1 MEGKSYFLKKKGGV
15 ILLALLASLSGV
27 IGIVFQQNA
36 YSLPNS
42 EAQTSQMEKVITI
55 EENGDV
61 RFQENLNRYFS
72 TQVFFQDIYY
82 TSDHEDVPKNVSTP
96 AFDTT
101 RFATS
106 IYDTSDT
113 LMIASEGVAVANNY
127 QGNNLILGYS
137 WDPNSRDEFNNPI
150 ETIDD
155 DESVAWFHYNEGTW
169 GDIRIENDY
178 RINGVAL
185 KYADTAEFFWVI
197 AATDNMQTENIDV
210 KVVLPG
216 INLDVELVDAY
227 INGSSLASI
236 HHIGVNE
243 SGQTYVHIK
252 ADRLYPDEYITTRI
266 NFPADRLVIDT
277 IQDNLYGNDVSD
289 YSIANGK
296 PHLDNVATYEA
307 ERAAIRQT
315 YQLAD
320 ILSISILVIVIAF
333 SIWKIR
339 DIYLK
344 YDKEHP
350 TDFYG
355 EYYREL
361 PAQYGPAIMG
371 YLYRFKEVA
380 KDDVT
385 ATLMDL
391 IRRKFIVLDAG
402 TESLTEA
409 KVNYVMK
416 LNKEADQT
424 QLLAHEKQLIQWFF
438 GLVAGGDTLSLNQL
452 EAFTKKENQAIRYM
466 NENQSFNRAVVS
478 AAQSESFFD
487 NVKEPAQK
495 NGAILGLT
503 VLLGIGFIFT
513 RYLLVLGSYTGI
525 VGGILFG
532 LSIIIGA
539 YLNSIERRSKKGNE
553 DYVRWRAFEKFL
565 KEFTNIKDYPMP
577 GLTIWEHYMVYA
589 TAFGIADLVEKQIR
603 FKYQQLNQTNELN
616 QSSTFRYPGFYLY
629 SNRMMSRS
637 FVSAQ
642 QTISKAQAQRNNSSG
657 RGGGGFG
664 GGGGFRG
671 GGGSGVRIR

>member
-1 MEGKSYFLKKKGGV
+1 MDGKSYFKKKRGNVVFLSLLAALSGV
-15 ILLALLASLSGV
+15 ILLAL
-27 IGIVFQQNA
+27 QQNA
-36 YSLPNS
+36 YDLAD
-42 EAQTSQMEKVITI
+42 AQTSSMEKVITI
-55 EENGDV
+55 ADNGDV
-61 RFQENLNRYFS
+61 RFQENLNRFFS
-72 TQVFFQDIYY
+72 TRVFFQDIYF
-82 TSDHEDVPKNVSTP
+82 TSDHEDVPKNISTP
-96 AFDTT
+96 AFDSS
-101 RFATS
+101 RFATR
-106 IYDTSDT
+106 IYDTNET
-113 LMIASEGVAVANNY
+113 LMISSNGLYATDTYEEYDLS
-127 QGNNLILGYS
+127 LGYS
-137 WDPNSRDEFNNPI
+137 WDVNSVDEFNEPI
-150 ETIDD
+150 ETIDS
-155 DESVAWFHYNEGTW
+155 ESVAWFHYHEGTW
-169 GDIRIENDY
+169 GNIRIENDY
-178 RINGVAL
+178 WINGVAL
-185 KYADTAEFFWVI
+185 KYEDTSEFFWVV
-197 AATDNMQTENIDV
+197 AATDGMLTENIDV

-216 INLDVELVDAY
+216 INLNVDLVDAY

-252 ADRLYPDEYITTRI
+252 ADRLYPNEYITVRI
-266 NFPADRLVIDT
+266 NFPTDRLVINAT
-277 IQDNLYGNDVSD
+277 QDNLYGNDVSD
-289 YSIANGK
+289 YAIANGK
-296 PHLDNVATYEA
+296 AHLENVATYEA
-307 ERAAIRQT
+307 DRVAFRQT
-315 YQLAD
+315 YQMVD
-320 ILSISILVIVIAF
+320 ILGIAILVIVLAF
-333 SIWKIR
+333 SAWKIR

-391 IRRKFIVLDAG
+391 IRRKFILLDAG
-402 TESLTEA
+402 TESLTEE

-416 LNKEADQT
+416 LNKEQDQSK
-424 QLLAHEKQLIQWFF
+424 LLAHEKQLIQWFF
-438 GLVAGGDTLSLNQL
+438 GLVAGGDTLTLNQL
-452 EAFTKKENQAIRYM
+452 DSFTKKENQAIRYM

-503 VLLGIGFIFT
+503 VLLGIGFTVT
-513 RYLLVLGSYTGI
+513 RYVLVLGTFTGI

-532 LSIIIGA
+532 LSIMIGS

-577 GLTIWEHYMVYA
+577 GMTIWEHYMVYA

-616 QSSTFRYPGFYLY
+616 KSSTFRYPGFYLN
-629 SNRMMSRS
+629 SNRMMARS

-642 QTISKAQAQRNNSSG
+642 RTISQAQAQRNNSSG

-671 GGGSGVRIR
+671 GGGSGVRTR

>member
-1 MEGKSYFLKKKGGV
+1 MDGKSYFKKKRGNVVFLSLLAALSGV
-15 ILLALLASLSGV
+15 ILLAL
-27 IGIVFQQNA
+27 QQNA
-36 YSLPNS
+36 YDLAD
-42 EAQTSQMEKVITI
+42 AQTSSMEKVITI
-55 EENGDV
+55 ADNGDV

-72 TQVFFQDIYY
+72 TRVFFQDIYF
-82 TSDHEDVPKNVSTP
+82 TSDHEDVPKNISTP
-96 AFDTT
+96 AFDSS
-101 RFATS
+101 RFATR
-106 IYDTSDT
+106 IYDTNET
-113 LMIASEGVAVANNY
+113 LMISSNGLYATDTYEEYDLS
-127 QGNNLILGYS
+127 LGYS
-137 WDPNSRDEFNNPI
+137 WDVNSVDEFNEPI
-150 ETIDD
+150 ETIDP
-155 DESVAWFHYNEGTW
+155 ESVAWFHYHEGTW
-169 GDIRIENDY
+169 GNIRIENDY
-178 RINGVAL
+178 WINGVAL
-185 KYADTAEFFWVI
+185 KYEDTSEFFWVV
-197 AATDNMQTENIDV
+197 AATDGMLTENIDV

-216 INLDVELVDAY
+216 INLNVDLVDAY

-252 ADRLYPDEYITTRI
+252 ADRLYPNEYITVRI
-266 NFPADRLVIDT
+266 NFPTDRLVINAT
-277 IQDNLYGNDVSD
+277 QDNLYGNDVSD
-289 YSIANGK
+289 YAIANGK
-296 PHLDNVATYEA
+296 AHLENVATYEA
-307 ERAAIRQT
+307 DRVAFRQT
-315 YQLAD
+315 YQMVD
-320 ILSISILVIVIAF
+320 ILGIAILVIVLAF
-333 SIWKIR
+333 SAWKIR

-391 IRRKFIVLDAG
+391 IRRKFILLDAG
-402 TESLTEA
+402 TESLTEE

-416 LNKEADQT
+416 LNKEQDQSK
-424 QLLAHEKQLIQWFF
+424 LLAHEKQLIQWFF
-438 GLVAGGDTLSLNQL
+438 GLVAGGDTLTLNQL
-452 EAFTKKENQAIRYM
+452 DSFTKKENQAIRYM

-478 AAQSESFFD
+478 AAQSESLFD

-503 VLLGIGFIFT
+503 VLLGIGFTVT
-513 RYLLVLGSYTGI
+513 RYVLVLGTFTGI

-532 LSIIIGA
+532 LSIMIGS

-577 GLTIWEHYMVYA
+577 GMTIWEHYMVYA

-616 QSSTFRYPGFYLY
+616 KSSTFRYPGFYLN
-629 SNRMMSRS
+629 SNRMMARS

-642 QTISKAQAQRNNSSG
+642 RTISQAQAQRNNSSG

-664 GGGGFRG
+664 GGGGSRG
-671 GGGSGVRIR
+671 GGGSGVRTR

>member
-1 MEGKSYFLKKKGGV
+1 MDGKSYFKKKRGNVVFLSLLAAFSGV
-15 ILLALLASLSGV
+15 ILLALE
-27 IGIVFQQNA
+27 QNA
-36 YSLPNS
+36 YDLPD
-42 EAQTSQMEKVITI
+42 AQTSSMEKVITI
-55 EENGDV
+55 ADNGDV
-61 RFQENLNRYFS
+61 RFQENLNRSFS
-72 TQVFFQDIYY
+72 TRVFFQDIYY
-82 TSDHEDVPKNVSTP
+82 TSDHEDVPKNISTP
-96 AFDTT
+96 AFDSS
-101 RFATS
+101 RFATR
-106 IYDTSDT
+106 IYDINET
-113 LMIASEGVAVANNY
+113 LMISSNGLYATDTYEEYDLS
-127 QGNNLILGYS
+127 LGYS
-137 WDPNSRDEFNNPI
+137 WDANSVDEFNNPI
-150 ETIDD
+150 EAIDP
-155 DESVAWFHYNEGTW
+155 ESVAWFHYHEGTW
-169 GDIRIENDY
+169 GNIRIENDY
-178 RINGVAL
+178 WINGVAL
-185 KYADTAEFFWVI
+185 KYEDTSEFFWVV
-197 AATDNMQTENIDV
+197 AATDGMLTENIDV

-216 INLDVELVDAY
+216 INLNVDLVDAY

-252 ADRLYPDEYITTRI
+252 ADRLYPNEYITVRI
-266 NFPADRLVIDT
+266 NFPTDRLVINAT
-277 IQDNLYGNDVSD
+277 QDNLYGNDVSD
-289 YSIANGK
+289 YSIANGN

-307 ERAAIRQT
+307 DRVAFRQT
-315 YQLAD
+315 YQMVD
-320 ILSISILVIVIAF
+320 ILGISILVIVLAF
-333 SIWKIR
+333 SAWKIR

-391 IRRKFIVLDAG
+391 IRRKFILLDAG
-402 TESLTEA
+402 TESLTEE

-416 LNKEADQT
+416 LNKEQDQSK
-424 QLLAHEKQLIQWFF
+424 LLAHEKQLIQWFF
-438 GLVAGGDTLSLNQL
+438 GLVAGGDTLTLNQL
-452 EAFTKKENQAIRYM
+452 DSFTKKENQAIRYM

-495 NGAILGLT
+495 NAAILGLT
-503 VLLGIGFIFT
+503 VLLGIGFMLT
-513 RYLLVLGSYTGI
+513 RYLLVLGTYSGI
-525 VGGILFG
+525 IGGILFG
-532 LSIIIGA
+532 VSILIGS
-539 YLNSIERRSKKGNE
+539 YVNSIERRSKKGNE
-553 DYVRWRAFEKFL
+553 DYVRWKAFEKFL

-577 GLTIWEHYMVYA
+577 GMTIWEHYMVYA

-616 QSSTFRYPGFYLY
+616 KSSTFRYPGFYLN
-629 SNRMMSRS
+629 SNRMMARS

-642 QTISKAQAQRNNSSG
+642 RTISQAQAQRNNSSG

-664 GGGGFRG
+664 GGGGSRG
-671 GGGSGVRIR
+671 GGGSGVRTR

>member
-1 MEGKSYFLKKKGGV
+1 MDGKSYFKKKRGNVVFLSLLAALSGV
-15 ILLALLASLSGV
+15 ILLAL
-27 IGIVFQQNA
+27 QQNA
-36 YSLPNS
+36 YDLAD
-42 EAQTSQMEKVITI
+42 AQTSSMEKVITI
-55 EENGDV
+55 ADNGNV
-61 RFQENLNRYFS
+61 RFQENLNRSFS
-72 TQVFFQDIYY
+72 TRVFFQDIYF
-82 TSDHEDVPKNVSTP
+82 TSDHEDVPKNISTP
-96 AFDTT
+96 AFDSS
-101 RFATS
+101 RFATR
-106 IYDTSDT
+106 IYDTNET
-113 LMIASEGVAVANNY
+113 LMISSNGLYATDTYEEYDLS
-127 QGNNLILGYS
+127 LGYS
-137 WDPNSRDEFNNPI
+137 WDVNSVDEFNEPI
-150 ETIDD
+150 ETIDP
-155 DESVAWFHYNEGTW
+155 ESVAWFHYHEGTW
-169 GDIRIENDY
+169 GNIRIENDY
-178 RINGVAL
+178 WINGVAL
-185 KYADTAEFFWVI
+185 KYEDTSEFFWVV
-197 AATDNMQTENIDV
+197 AATDGMLTENIDV

-216 INLDVELVDAY
+216 INLNVDLVDAY

-252 ADRLYPDEYITTRI
+252 ADRLYPNEYITVRI
-266 NFPADRLVIDT
+266 NFPTDRLVINAT
-277 IQDNLYGNDVSD
+277 QDNLYGNDVSD
-289 YSIANGK
+289 YAIANGK
-296 PHLDNVATYEA
+296 AHLENVATYEA
-307 ERAAIRQT
+307 DRVAFRQT
-315 YQLAD
+315 YQMVD
-320 ILSISILVIVIAF
+320 ILGIAILVIVLAF
-333 SIWKIR
+333 SAWKIR

-391 IRRKFIVLDAG
+391 IRRKFILLDAG
-402 TESLTEA
+402 TESLTEE

-416 LNKEADQT
+416 LNKEQDQSN
-424 QLLAHEKQLIQWFF
+424 LLAHEKQLIQWFF
-438 GLVAGGDTLSLNQL
+438 GLVAGGDTLTLNQL
-452 EAFTKKENQAIRYM
+452 DSFTKKENQAIRYM

-503 VLLGIGFIFT
+503 VLLGIGFIVT
-513 RYLLVLGSYTGI
+513 RYVLVLGTFTGI

-532 LSIIIGA
+532 LSIMIGS

-577 GLTIWEHYMVYA
+577 GMTIWEHYMVYA

-616 QSSTFRYPGFYLY
+616 KSSTFRYPGFYLN
-629 SNRMMSRS
+629 SNRMMARS

-642 QTISKAQAQRNNSSG
+642 RTISQAQAQRNNSSG

-664 GGGGFRG
+664 GGGGSRG
-671 GGGSGVRIR
+671 GGGSGVRTR

>member
-1 MEGKSYFLKKKGGV
+1 MDGKSYFKKKRGNVVFLSLLAALSGV
-15 ILLALLASLSGV
+15 ILLAL
-27 IGIVFQQNA
+27 QQNA
-36 YSLPNS
+36 YDLAD
-42 EAQTSQMEKVITI
+42 AQTRSMEKVITI
-55 EENGDV
+55 ADNGDV
-61 RFQENLNRYFS
+61 RFQENLNRFFS
-72 TQVFFQDIYY
+72 TRVFFQDIYF
-82 TSDHEDVPKNVSTP
+82 TSDHEDVPKNISTP
-96 AFDTT
+96 AFDSS
-101 RFATS
+101 RFATR
-106 IYDTSDT
+106 IYDTNET
-113 LMIASEGVAVANNY
+113 LMISSNGLYATDTYEEYDLS
-127 QGNNLILGYS
+127 LGYS
-137 WDPNSRDEFNNPI
+137 WDVNSVDEFNEPI
-150 ETIDD
+150 ETIDP
-155 DESVAWFHYNEGTW
+155 ESVAWFHYHEGTW
-169 GDIRIENDY
+169 GNIRIENDY
-178 RINGVAL
+178 WINGVAL
-185 KYADTAEFFWVI
+185 KYEDTSEFFWVV
-197 AATDNMQTENIDV
+197 AATDGMLTENIDV

-216 INLDVELVDAY
+216 INLNVDLVDAY

-252 ADRLYPDEYITTRI
+252 ADRLYPNEYITVRI
-266 NFPADRLVIDT
+266 NFPTDRLVINAT
-277 IQDNLYGNDVSD
+277 QDNLYGNDVSD
-289 YSIANGK
+289 YAIANGK
-296 PHLDNVATYEA
+296 AHLENVATYEA
-307 ERAAIRQT
+307 DRVAFRQT
-315 YQLAD
+315 YQMVD
-320 ILSISILVIVIAF
+320 ILGIAILVIVLAF
-333 SIWKIR
+333 SAWKIR

-391 IRRKFIVLDAG
+391 IRRKFILLDAG
-402 TESLTEA
+402 TESLTEE

-416 LNKEADQT
+416 LNKEQDQSK
-424 QLLAHEKQLIQWFF
+424 LLAHEKQLIQWFF
-438 GLVAGGDTLSLNQL
+438 GLVAGGDTLTLNQL
-452 EAFTKKENQAIRYM
+452 DSFTKKENQAIRYM

-503 VLLGIGFIFT
+503 VLLGIGFIVT
-513 RYLLVLGSYTGI
+513 RYVLVLGTFTGI

-532 LSIIIGA
+532 LSIMIGS

-577 GLTIWEHYMVYA
+577 GMTIWEHYMVYA

-616 QSSTFRYPGFYLY
+616 KSSTFRYPGFYLN
-629 SNRMMSRS
+629 SNRMMARS

-642 QTISKAQAQRNNSSG
+642 RTISQAQAQRNNSSG

-664 GGGGFRG
+664 GGGGSRG
-671 GGGSGVRIR
+671 GGGSGVRTR

>member
-1 MEGKSYFLKKKGGV
+1 LSGV
-15 ILLALLASLSGV
+15 ILLAL
-27 IGIVFQQNA
+27 QQNA
-36 YSLPNS
+36 YDLTD
-42 EAQTSQMEKVITI
+42 AQTSSMEKVITI
-55 EENGDV
+55 ADNGDV
-61 RFQENLNRYFS
+61 RFQENLNRFFS
-72 TQVFFQDIYY
+72 TRVFFQDIYF
-82 TSDHEDVPKNVSTP
+82 TSDHEDVPKNISTP
-96 AFDTT
+96 AFDSS
-101 RFATS
+101 RFATR
-106 IYDTSDT
+106 IYDTNET
-113 LMIASEGVAVANNY
+113 LMISSNGLYATDTYEEYDLS
-127 QGNNLILGYS
+127 LGYS
-137 WDPNSRDEFNNPI
+137 WDVNSVDEFNEPI
-150 ETIDD
+150 ETIDP
-155 DESVAWFHYNEGTW
+155 ESVAWFHYHEGTW
-169 GDIRIENDY
+169 GNIRIENDY
-178 RINGVAL
+178 WINGVAL
-185 KYADTAEFFWVI
+185 KYEDTSEFFWVV
-197 AATDNMQTENIDV
+197 AATDGMLTENIDV

-216 INLDVELVDAY
+216 INLNVDLVDAY

-252 ADRLYPDEYITTRI
+252 ADRLYPNEYITVRI
-266 NFPADRLVIDT
+266 NFPTDRLVINAT
-277 IQDNLYGNDVSD
+277 QDNLYGNDVSD
-289 YSIANGK
+289 YAIANGK
-296 PHLDNVATYEA
+296 AHLENVATYEA
-307 ERAAIRQT
+307 DRVAFRQT
-315 YQLAD
+315 YQMVD
-320 ILSISILVIVIAF
+320 ILGIAILVIVLAF
-333 SIWKIR
+333 SAWKIR

-391 IRRKFIVLDAG
+391 IRRKFILLDAG
-402 TESLTEA
+402 TESLTEE

-416 LNKEADQT
+416 LNKEQDQSK
-424 QLLAHEKQLIQWFF
+424 LLAHEKQLIQWFF
-438 GLVAGGDTLSLNQL
+438 GLVAGGDTLTLSQL
-452 EAFTKKENQAIRYM
+452 DSFTKKENQAIRYM

-503 VLLGIGFIFT
+503 VLLGIGFTVT
-513 RYLLVLGSYTGI
+513 RYVLVLGTFTGI

-532 LSIIIGA
+532 LSIMIGS

-577 GLTIWEHYMVYA
+577 GMTIWEHYMVYA

-616 QSSTFRYPGFYLY
+616 KSSTFRYPGFYLN
-629 SNRMMSRS
+629 SNRMMARS

-642 QTISKAQAQRNNSSG
+642 RTISQAQAQRNNSSG

-664 GGGGFRG
+664 GGGGSRG
-671 GGGSGVRIR
+671 GGGSGVRTR

>member
-1 MEGKSYFLKKKGGV
+1 MDGKSYFKKKRGNVVFLSLLAALSGV
-15 ILLALLASLSGV
+15 ILLAL
-27 IGIVFQQNA
+27 QQNA
-36 YSLPNS
+36 YDLAD
-42 EAQTSQMEKVITI
+42 AQTSSMEKVITI
-55 EENGDV
+55 ADNGDV
-61 RFQENLNRYFS
+61 RFQENLNRFFS
-72 TQVFFQDIYY
+72 TRVFFQDIYF
-82 TSDHEDVPKNVSTP
+82 TSDHEDVPKNISTP
-96 AFDTT
+96 AFDSS
-101 RFATS
+101 RFATR
-106 IYDTSDT
+106 IYDTNET
-113 LMIASEGVAVANNY
+113 LMISSNGLYATDTYEEYDLS
-127 QGNNLILGYS
+127 LGYS
-137 WDPNSRDEFNNPI
+137 WDVNSVDEFNEPI
-150 ETIDD
+150 ETIDP
-155 DESVAWFHYNEGTW
+155 ESVAWFHYHEGTW
-169 GDIRIENDY
+169 GNIRIENDY
-178 RINGVAL
+178 WINGVAL
-185 KYADTAEFFWVI
+185 KYEDTSEFFWVV
-197 AATDNMQTENIDV
+197 AATDGMLTENIDV

-216 INLDVELVDAY
+216 INLNVDLVDAY

-252 ADRLYPDEYITTRI
+252 ADRLYPNEYITVRI
-266 NFPADRLVIDT
+266 NFPTDRLVINAT
-277 IQDNLYGNDVSD
+277 QDNLYGNDVSD
-289 YSIANGK
+289 YAIANGK
-296 PHLDNVATYEA
+296 AHLENVVTYEA
-307 ERAAIRQT
+307 DRVAFRQT
-315 YQLAD
+315 YQMVD
-320 ILSISILVIVIAF
+320 ILGIAILVIVLAF
-333 SIWKIR
+333 SAWKIR

-391 IRRKFIVLDAG
+391 IRRKFILLDAG
-402 TESLTEA
+402 TESLTEE

-416 LNKEADQT
+416 LNKEQDQSK
-424 QLLAHEKQLIQWFF
+424 LLAHEKQLIQWFF
-438 GLVAGGDTLSLNQL
+438 GLVAGGDTLTLNQL
-452 EAFTKKENQAIRYM
+452 DSFTKKENQAIRYM

-503 VLLGIGFIFT
+503 VLLGIGFTVT
-513 RYLLVLGSYTGI
+513 RYVLVLGTFTGI

-532 LSIIIGA
+532 LSIMIGS

-577 GLTIWEHYMVYA
+577 GMTIWEHYMVYA

-616 QSSTFRYPGFYLY
+616 KSSTFRYPGFYLN
-629 SNRMMSRS
+629 SNRMMARS

-642 QTISKAQAQRNNSSG
+642 RTISQAQAQRNNSSG

-664 GGGGFRG
+664 GGGGSRG
-671 GGGSGVRIR
+671 GGGSGVRTR

>member
-1 MEGKSYFLKKKGGV
+1 MDGKSYFKKKRGNVVFLSLLAALSGV
-15 ILLALLASLSGV
+15 ILLAL
-27 IGIVFQQNA
+27 QQNA
-36 YSLPNS
+36 YDLAD
-42 EAQTSQMEKVITI
+42 AQTSSMEKVITI
-55 EENGDV
+55 ADNGNV
-61 RFQENLNRYFS
+61 RFQENLNRSFS
-72 TQVFFQDIYY
+72 TRVFFQDIYF
-82 TSDHEDVPKNVSTP
+82 TSDHEDVPKNISTP
-96 AFDTT
+96 AFDSS
-101 RFATS
+101 RFATR
-106 IYDTSDT
+106 IYDTNET
-113 LMIASEGVAVANNY
+113 LMISSNGLYATDTYEEYDLS
-127 QGNNLILGYS
+127 LGYS
-137 WDPNSRDEFNNPI
+137 WDVNSVDEFNEPI
-150 ETIDD
+150 ETIDP
-155 DESVAWFHYNEGTW
+155 ESVAWFHYHEGTW
-169 GDIRIENDY
+169 GNIRIENDY
-178 RINGVAL
+178 WINGVAL
-185 KYADTAEFFWVI
+185 KYEDTSEFFWVV
-197 AATDNMQTENIDV
+197 AATDGMLTENIDV

-216 INLDVELVDAY
+216 INLNVDLVDAY

-252 ADRLYPDEYITTRI
+252 ADRLYPNEYITVRI
-266 NFPADRLVIDT
+266 NFPTDRLVINAT
-277 IQDNLYGNDVSD
+277 QDNLYGNDVSD
-289 YSIANGK
+289 YAIANGK
-296 PHLDNVATYEA
+296 AHLENVATYEA
-307 ERAAIRQT
+307 DRVAFRQT
-315 YQLAD
+315 YQMVD
-320 ILSISILVIVIAF
+320 ILGIAILVIVLAF
-333 SIWKIR
+333 SAWKIR

-391 IRRKFIVLDAG
+391 IRRKFILLDAG
-402 TESLTEA
+402 TESLTEE

-416 LNKEADQT
+416 LNKEQDQSK
-424 QLLAHEKQLIQWFF
+424 LLAHEKQLIQWFF
-438 GLVAGGDTLSLNQL
+438 GLVAGGDTLTLNQL
-452 EAFTKKENQAIRYM
+452 DSFTKKENQAIRYM

-503 VLLGIGFIFT
+503 VLLGIGFIVT
-513 RYLLVLGSYTGI
+513 RYVLVLGTFTGI

-532 LSIIIGA
+532 LSIMIGS

-577 GLTIWEHYMVYA
+577 GMTIWEHYMVYA

-616 QSSTFRYPGFYLY
+616 KSSTFRYPGFYLN
-629 SNRMMSRS
+629 SNRMMARS

-642 QTISKAQAQRNNSSG
+642 RTISQAQAQRNNSSG

-664 GGGGFRG
+664 GGGGSRG
-671 GGGSGVRIR
+671 GGGSGVRTR

>member
-1 MEGKSYFLKKKGGV
+1 MDGKSYFKKKRGNVVFLSLLAALSGV
-15 ILLALLASLSGV
+15 ILLAL
-27 IGIVFQQNA
+27 QQNA
-36 YSLPNS
+36 YDLAD
-42 EAQTSQMEKVITI
+42 AQTSSMEKVITI
-55 EENGDV
+55 ADNGDV
-61 RFQENLNRYFS
+61 RFQENLNRSFS
-72 TQVFFQDIYY
+72 TRVFFQDIYF
-82 TSDHEDVPKNVSTP
+82 TSDHEDVPKNISTP
-96 AFDTT
+96 AFDSS
-101 RFATS
+101 RFATR
-106 IYDTSDT
+106 IYDTNET
-113 LMIASEGVAVANNY
+113 LMISSNGLYATDTYEEYDLS
-127 QGNNLILGYS
+127 LGYS
-137 WDPNSRDEFNNPI
+137 WDVNSVDEFNEPI
-150 ETIDD
+150 ETIDP
-155 DESVAWFHYNEGTW
+155 ESVAWFHYHEGTW
-169 GDIRIENDY
+169 GNIRIENDY
-178 RINGVAL
+178 WINGVAL
-185 KYADTAEFFWVI
+185 KYEDTSEFFWVV
-197 AATDNMQTENIDV
+197 AATDGMLTENIDV

-216 INLDVELVDAY
+216 INLNVDLVDAY

-252 ADRLYPDEYITTRI
+252 ADRLYPNEYITVRI
-266 NFPADRLVIDT
+266 NFPTDRLVINAT
-277 IQDNLYGNDVSD
+277 QDNLYGNDVSD
-289 YSIANGK
+289 YAIANGK
-296 PHLDNVATYEA
+296 AHLENVATYEA
-307 ERAAIRQT
+307 DRVAFRQT
-315 YQLAD
+315 YQMVD
-320 ILSISILVIVIAF
+320 ILGIAILVIVLAF
-333 SIWKIR
+333 SAWKIR

-391 IRRKFIVLDAG
+391 IRRKFILLDAG
-402 TESLTEA
+402 TESLTEE

-416 LNKEADQT
+416 LNKEQDQSK
-424 QLLAHEKQLIQWFF
+424 LLAHEKQLIQWFF
-438 GLVAGGDTLSLNQL
+438 GLVAGGDTLTLNQL
-452 EAFTKKENQAIRYM
+452 DSFTKKENQAIRYM

-503 VLLGIGFIFT
+503 VLLGIGFTVT
-513 RYLLVLGSYTGI
+513 RYVLVLGTFTGI

-532 LSIIIGA
+532 LSIMIGS

-577 GLTIWEHYMVYA
+577 GMTIWEHYMVYA

-616 QSSTFRYPGFYLY
+616 KSSTFRYPGFYLN
-629 SNRMMSRS
+629 SNRMMARS

-642 QTISKAQAQRNNSSG
+642 RTISQAQAQRNNSSG

-664 GGGGFRG
+664 GGGGSRG
-671 GGGSGVRIR
+671 GGGSGVRTR

>member
-1 MEGKSYFLKKKGGV
+1 MDGKSYFKKKRGNVVFLSLLAALSGV
-15 ILLALLASLSGV
+15 ILLAL
-27 IGIVFQQNA
+27 QQNA
-36 YSLPNS
+36 YDLAD
-42 EAQTSQMEKVITI
+42 AQTSSMEKVITI
-55 EENGDV
+55 ADNGDV

-72 TQVFFQDIYY
+72 TRVFFQDIYF
-82 TSDHEDVPKNVSTP
+82 TSDHEDVPKNISTP
-96 AFDTT
+96 AFDSS
-101 RFATS
+101 RFATR
-106 IYDTSDT
+106 IYDTIET
-113 LMIASEGVAVANNY
+113 LMISSNGLYATDTYEEYDLS
-127 QGNNLILGYS
+127 LGYS
-137 WDPNSRDEFNNPI
+137 WDVNSVDEFNEPI
-150 ETIDD
+150 ETIDP
-155 DESVAWFHYNEGTW
+155 ESVAWFHYHEGTW
-169 GDIRIENDY
+169 GNIRIENDY
-178 RINGVAL
+178 WINGVAL
-185 KYADTAEFFWVI
+185 KYEDTSEFFWVV
-197 AATDNMQTENIDV
+197 AATDGMLTENIDV

-216 INLDVELVDAY
+216 INLNVDLVDAY

-252 ADRLYPDEYITTRI
+252 ADRLYPNEYITVRI
-266 NFPADRLVIDT
+266 NFPTDRLVINAT
-277 IQDNLYGNDVSD
+277 QDNLYGNDVSD
-289 YSIANGK
+289 YAIANGK
-296 PHLDNVATYEA
+296 AHLENVATYEA
-307 ERAAIRQT
+307 DRVAFRQT
-315 YQLAD
+315 YQMVD
-320 ILSISILVIVIAF
+320 ILGIAILVIVLAF
-333 SIWKIR
+333 SAWKIR

-391 IRRKFIVLDAG
+391 IRRKFILLDAG
-402 TESLTEA
+402 TESLTEE

-416 LNKEADQT
+416 LNKEQDQSK
-424 QLLAHEKQLIQWFF
+424 LLAHEKQLIQWFF
-438 GLVAGGDTLSLNQL
+438 GLVAGGDTLTLNQL
-452 EAFTKKENQAIRYM
+452 DSFTKKENQAIRYM

-503 VLLGIGFIFT
+503 VLLGIGFIVT
-513 RYLLVLGSYTGI
+513 RYVLVLGTFTGI

-532 LSIIIGA
+532 LSIMIGS

-577 GLTIWEHYMVYA
+577 GMTIWEHYMVYA

-616 QSSTFRYPGFYLY
+616 KSSTFRYPGFYLN
-629 SNRMMSRS
+629 SNRMMARS

-642 QTISKAQAQRNNSSG
+642 RTISQAQAQRNNSSG

-664 GGGGFRG
+664 GGGGSRG
-671 GGGSGVRIR
+671 GGGSGVRTR

>member
-1 MEGKSYFLKKKGGV
+1 MDGKSYFKKKRGNVVFLSLLAALSGV
-15 ILLALLASLSGV
+15 ILLAL
-27 IGIVFQQNA
+27 QQNA
-36 YSLPNS
+36 YDLTD
-42 EAQTSQMEKVITI
+42 AQTSSMEKVITI
-55 EENGDV
+55 ADNGDV
-61 RFQENLNRYFS
+61 RFQENLNRFFS
-72 TQVFFQDIYY
+72 TRVFFQDIYF
-82 TSDHEDVPKNVSTP
+82 TSDHEDVPKNISTP
-96 AFDTT
+96 AFDSS
-101 RFATS
+101 RFATR
-106 IYDTSDT
+106 IYDTNET
-113 LMIASEGVAVANNY
+113 LMISSNGLYATDTYEEYDLS
-127 QGNNLILGYS
+127 LGYS
-137 WDPNSRDEFNNPI
+137 WDVNSVDEFNEPI
-150 ETIDD
+150 ETIDP
-155 DESVAWFHYNEGTW
+155 ESVAWFHYHEGTW
-169 GDIRIENDY
+169 GNIRIENDY
-178 RINGVAL
+178 WINGVAL
-185 KYADTAEFFWVI
+185 KYEDTSEFFWVV
-197 AATDNMQTENIDV
+197 AATDGMLTENIDV

-216 INLDVELVDAY
+216 INLNVDLVDAY

-252 ADRLYPDEYITTRI
+252 ADRLYPNEYITVRI
-266 NFPADRLVIDT
+266 NFPTDRLVINAT
-277 IQDNLYGNDVSD
+277 QDNLYGNDVSD
-289 YSIANGK
+289 YAIANGK
-296 PHLDNVATYEA
+296 AHLENVATYEA
-307 ERAAIRQT
+307 DRVAFRQT
-315 YQLAD
+315 YQMVD
-320 ILSISILVIVIAF
+320 ILGIAILVIVLAF
-333 SIWKIR
+333 SAWKIR

-391 IRRKFIVLDAG
+391 IRRKFILLDAG
-402 TESLTEA
+402 TESLTEE

-416 LNKEADQT
+416 LNKEQDQSK
-424 QLLAHEKQLIQWFF
+424 LLAHEKQLIQWFF
-438 GLVAGGDTLSLNQL
+438 GLVAGGDTLTLNQL
-452 EAFTKKENQAIRYM
+452 DSFTKKENQAIRYM

-503 VLLGIGFIFT
+503 VLLGIGFTVT
-513 RYLLVLGSYTGI
+513 RYVLVLGTFTGI

-532 LSIIIGA
+532 LSIMIGS

-577 GLTIWEHYMVYA
+577 GMTIWEHYMVYA

-616 QSSTFRYPGFYLY
+616 KSSTFRYPGFYLN
-629 SNRMMSRS
+629 SNRMMARS

-642 QTISKAQAQRNNSSG
+642 RTISQAQAQRNNSSG

-664 GGGGFRG
+664 GGGGSRG
-671 GGGSGVRIR
+671 GGGSGVRTR

>member
-15 ILLALLASLSGV
+15 ILLSLLAAFSGV
-27 IGIVFQQNA
+27 IAIVFEQNA
-36 YSLPNS
+36 YSLPS
-42 EAQTSQMEKVITI
+42 MDARTSSMEKIITI
-55 EENGDV
+55 QDNGDV
-61 RFQENLNRYFS
+61 RFQEDLSRYFS

-82 TSDHEDVPKNVSTP
+82 TSDHEDVPNHVSTP
-96 AFDTT
+96 AFDTI

-106 IYDTSDT
+106 IYDTNNT
-113 LMIASEGVAVANNY
+113 LMIASEGEYVTNSY
-127 QGNNLILGYS
+127 EGFDLSLGYS
-137 WDPNSRDEFNNPI
+137 WDPNSRDEFNAPI
-150 ETIDD
+150 ETIDN
-155 DESVAWFHYNEGTW
+155 ESVAWFHYHEGTW

-178 RINGVAL
+178 WINGVAL
-185 KYADTAEFFWVI
+185 KYADTAEFFWVV
-197 AATDNMQTENIDV
+197 AATDNMLTENIDV

-216 INLDVELVDAY
+216 VNLDVSLVDAY

-236 HHIGVNE
+236 HHIGVND
-243 SGQTYVHIK
+243 SNQTYVHIK
-252 ADRLYPDEYITTRI
+252 ADRLYPNEYITTRI
-266 NFPADRLVIDT
+266 NFPANRLIIDT
-277 IQDNLYGNDVSD
+277 TQDNLYGNDVSD
-289 YSIANGK
+289 YPIANSK
-296 PHLDNVATYEA
+296 PHLENVATYEA
-307 ERAAIRQT
+307 ERVAIRQT
-315 YQLAD
+315 YQIAD
-320 ILSISILVIVIAF
+320 IISISILVIVLAF
-333 SIWKIR
+333 SAWKIR

-344 YDKEHP
+344 YDQEHA

-355 EYYREL
+355 EFYREL

-371 YLYRFKEVA
+371 YLYRFKEVT
-380 KDDVT
+380 KNDVT

-391 IRRKFIVLDAG
+391 IRRKFILLDAG

-416 LNKEADQT
+416 LNKETDQT
-424 QLLAHEKQLIQWFF
+424 ALLAHEKQLIQWFF
-438 GLVAGGDTLSLNQL
+438 GLVAGGDTLTLNQL

-478 AAQSESFFD
+478 AAQSESLFD

-503 VLLGIGFIFT
+503 VLLGIGFMLT
-513 RYLLVLGSYTGI
+513 RYLLVLGTYTGI
-525 VGGILFG
+525 IGGILFG
-532 LSIIIGA
+532 LSMMIGS

-553 DYVRWRAFEKFL
+553 DYVRWKAFEKFL

-589 TAFGIADLVEKQIR
+589 TAFGIADLVEKQVR
-603 FKYQQLNQTNELN
+603 FKYQQLNQMNELN
-616 QSSTFRYPGFYLY
+616 RSPYFRYPGFYLY
-629 SNRMMSRS
+629 YHRSLNRS
-637 FVSAQ
+637 FASAQ

>member
-1 MEGKSYFLKKKGGV
+1 MEGKSYFLKKKGVV
-15 ILLALLASLSGV
+15 ILLSIFAALSGF
-27 IGIVFQQNA
+27 IAIVFQQNA
-36 YSLPNS
+36 YPIASLD
-42 EAQTSQMEKVITI
+42 ARTSSMEKVITI
-55 EENGDV
+55 QDNGDV
-61 RFQENLNRYFS
+61 RFQEELSRYFS

-82 TSDHEDVPKNVSTP
+82 TSDHEDIPKTVATP
-96 AFDTT
+96 AFDTS

-106 IYDTSDT
+106 IYNMDNT
-113 LMIASEGVAVANNY
+113 LMIASEGEYVTNIY
-127 QGNNLILGYS
+127 EGYDLSLGYS
-137 WDPNSRDEFNNPI
+137 WDPNSRDEFNDPI
-150 ETIDD
+150 DTIDN
-155 DESVAWFHYNEGTW
+155 ESVAWFHYHEGTW

-178 RINGVAL
+178 WINGVAL
-185 KYADTAEFFWVI
+185 NYADTAEFFWVV
-197 AATDNMQTENIDV
+197 AATDNMLTENIDI

-216 INLDVELVDAY
+216 VNLNVDLVDAY

-236 HHIGVNE
+236 HHVGVNE
-243 SGQTYVHIK
+243 SNQTYVHIK
-252 ADRLYPDEYITTRI
+252 ADRLYPNEYITTRI
-266 NFPADRLVIDT
+266 NFPANRLMIDGT
-277 IQDNLYGNDVSD
+277 QDNLYGNDVSD
-289 YSIANGK
+289 YPIANGK
-296 PHLDNVATYEA
+296 PHLDNVETYEA
-307 ERAAIRQT
+307 ERASIRQT

-320 ILSISILVIVIAF
+320 ILGISILVIVVAF

-355 EYYREL
+355 EYFREL

-371 YLYRFKEVA
+371 YLYRFKEVT
-380 KDDVT
+380 KNDVT

-391 IRRKFIVLDAG
+391 IRRKFILLDAG

-416 LNKEADQT
+416 LNKEADQLT
-424 QLLAHEKQLIQWFF
+424 LLAHEKQLIQWFF
-438 GLVAGGDTLSLNQL
+438 GLVAGGDTLTLNQL

-466 NENQSFNRAVVS
+466 SENQSFNRAVVS
-478 AAQSESFFD
+478 AAQSESLFD

-503 VLLGIGFIFT
+503 VLLGIGFMFT

-525 VGGILFG
+525 IGGILFG
-532 LSIIIGA
+532 LSIMIGS
-539 YLNSIERRSKKGNE
+539 YLNSIERRSKQGNE
-553 DYVRWRAFEKFL
+553 DYVRWKAFEKFL
-565 KEFTNIKDYPMP
+565 KEFTNIKDYPIP

-642 QTISKAQAQRNNSSG
+642 QTISNAQAQRNNSSG

>member
-15 ILLALLASLSGV
+15 FAFALLAAFSGV
-27 IGIVFQQNA
+27 IGIVIQQNA
-36 YSLPNS
+36 YSLPS
-42 EAQTSQMEKVITI
+42 GEARTSNMEKVITI

-61 RFQENLNRYFS
+61 RFQENLTRYFS
-72 TQVFFQDIYY
+72 TRVFFQDIYY
-82 TSDHEDVPKNVSTP
+82 TSDHEDIPKNVSTP

-101 RFATS
+101 RFATNM
-106 IYDTSDT
+106 YDMNDT
-113 LMIASEGVAVANNY
+113 LMIASEGVAVTNIY
-127 QGNNLILGYS
+127 QGNVLNLGYS
-137 WDPNSRDEFNNPI
+137 WDPNSRDEFNDPI
-150 ETIDD
+150 ETIDN
-155 DESVAWFHYNEGTW
+155 ESVAWFHYNEGTW
-169 GDIRIENDY
+169 GHIRIENDY

-216 INLDVELVDAY
+216 INLDVDLVDAY

-266 NFPADRLVIDT
+266 NFPADRLVIDAT
-277 IQDNLYGNDVSD
+277 QDNLYGNDVSD
-289 YSIANGK
+289 YTIANGK
-296 PHLDNVATYEA
+296 PHLENVATYEA
-307 ERAAIRQT
+307 ERAAFRQT
-315 YQLAD
+315 YQMVD
-320 ILSISILVIVIAF
+320 ILGISILVIVLAF
-333 SIWKIR
+333 SAWKIR

-424 QLLAHEKQLIQWFF
+424 LLLAHEKQLIQWFF

-495 NGAILGLT
+495 NGAILALT
-503 VLLGIGFIFT
+503 GLLGIGFVFT
-513 RYLLVLGSYTGI
+513 RYVLVLGTFTGI

-532 LSIIIGA
+532 LFLIIGS

-577 GLTIWEHYMVYA
+577 GMTIWEHYMVYA

-616 QSSTFRYPGFYLY
+616 KSSTFRYPGFYLY
-629 SNRMMSRS
+629 SNRMMARS
-637 FVSAQ
+637 FMSAQ
-642 QTISKAQAQRNNSSG
+642 QTISQAQAQRNNSSG
-657 RGGGGFG
+657 RGGGGFWG
-664 GGGGFRG
+664 GGGSRG
-671 GGGSGVRIR
+671 GGGSGVRTR

>member
-1 MEGKSYFLKKKGGV
+1 MDGKSYFKKKRGNVVFLSLLAALSGV
-15 ILLALLASLSGV
+15 ILLAL
-27 IGIVFQQNA
+27 QQNA
-36 YSLPNS
+36 YDLAD
-42 EAQTSQMEKVITI
+42 AQTSSMEKVITI
-55 EENGDV
+55 ADNGDV
-61 RFQENLNRYFS
+61 RFQENLNRFFS
-72 TQVFFQDIYY
+72 TRVFFQDIYF
-82 TSDHEDVPKNVSTP
+82 TSDHEDVPKNISTP
-96 AFDTT
+96 AFDSS
-101 RFATS
+101 RFATR
-106 IYDTSDT
+106 IYDTNET
-113 LMIASEGVAVANNY
+113 LMISSNGLYATDTYEEYDLS
-127 QGNNLILGYS
+127 LGYS
-137 WDPNSRDEFNNPI
+137 WDVNSVDEFNEPI
-150 ETIDD
+150 ETIDP
-155 DESVAWFHYNEGTW
+155 ESVAWFHYHEGTW
-169 GDIRIENDY
+169 GNIRIENDY
-178 RINGVAL
+178 WINGVAL
-185 KYADTAEFFWVI
+185 KYEDTSEFFWVV
-197 AATDNMQTENIDV
+197 AATDGMLTENIDV

-216 INLDVELVDAY
+216 INLNVDLVDAY

-252 ADRLYPDEYITTRI
+252 ADRLYPNEYITVRI
-266 NFPADRLVIDT
+266 NFPTDRLVINAT
-277 IQDNLYGNDVSD
+277 QDNLYGNDVSD
-289 YSIANGK
+289 YAIANGK
-296 PHLDNVATYEA
+296 AHLENVATYEA
-307 ERAAIRQT
+307 DRVAFRQT
-315 YQLAD
+315 YQMVD
-320 ILSISILVIVIAF
+320 ILGIAILVIVLAF
-333 SIWKIR
+333 SAWKIR

-391 IRRKFIVLDAG
+391 IRRKFILLDAG
-402 TESLTEA
+402 TESLTEE

-416 LNKEADQT
+416 LNKEQDQSK
-424 QLLAHEKQLIQWFF
+424 LLAHEKQLIQWFF
-438 GLVAGGDTLSLNQL
+438 GLVAGGDTLTLNQL
-452 EAFTKKENQAIRYM
+452 DSFTKKENQAIRYM

-503 VLLGIGFIFT
+503 VLLGIGFTVT
-513 RYLLVLGSYTGI
+513 RYVLVLGTFTGI

-532 LSIIIGA
+532 LSIMIGS

-577 GLTIWEHYMVYA
+577 GMTIWEHYMVYA

-616 QSSTFRYPGFYLY
+616 KSSTFRYPGFYLN
-629 SNRMMSRS
+629 SNRMMARS

-642 QTISKAQAQRNNSSG
+642 RTISQAQAQRNNSSG

-664 GGGGFRG
+664 GGGGSRG
-671 GGGSGVRIR
+671 GGGSGVRTR

>member
-1 MEGKSYFLKKKGGV
+1 MDGKSYFKKKRGNVVFLSLLAALSGV
-15 ILLALLASLSGV
+15 ILLAL
-27 IGIVFQQNA
+27 QQNA
-36 YSLPNS
+36 YDLAD
-42 EAQTSQMEKVITI
+42 AQTSSMEKVITI
-55 EENGDV
+55 ADNGDV

-72 TQVFFQDIYY
+72 TRVFFQDIYF
-82 TSDHEDVPKNVSTP
+82 TSDHEDVPKNISTP
-96 AFDTT
+96 AFDSS
-101 RFATS
+101 RFATR
-106 IYDTSDT
+106 IYDTNET
-113 LMIASEGVAVANNY
+113 LMISSNGLYATDTYEEYDLS
-127 QGNNLILGYS
+127 LGYS
-137 WDPNSRDEFNNPI
+137 WDVNSVDEFNEPI
-150 ETIDD
+150 ETIDP
-155 DESVAWFHYNEGTW
+155 ESVAWFHYHEGTW
-169 GDIRIENDY
+169 GNIRIENDY
-178 RINGVAL
+178 WINGVAL
-185 KYADTAEFFWVI
+185 KYEDTSEFFWVV
-197 AATDNMQTENIDV
+197 AATDGMLTENIDV

-216 INLDVELVDAY
+216 INLNVDLVDAY

-252 ADRLYPDEYITTRI
+252 ADRLYPNEYITVRI
-266 NFPADRLVIDT
+266 NFPTDRLVINAT
-277 IQDNLYGNDVSD
+277 QDNLYGNDVSD
-289 YSIANGK
+289 YAIANGK
-296 PHLDNVATYEA
+296 AHLENVATYEA
-307 ERAAIRQT
+307 DRVAFRQT
-315 YQLAD
+315 YQMVD
-320 ILSISILVIVIAF
+320 ILGIAILVIVLAF
-333 SIWKIR
+333 SAWKIR

-391 IRRKFIVLDAG
+391 IRRKFILLDAG
-402 TESLTEA
+402 TESLTEE

-416 LNKEADQT
+416 LNKEQDQSK
-424 QLLAHEKQLIQWFF
+424 LLAHEKQLIQWFF
-438 GLVAGGDTLSLNQL
+438 GLVAGGDTLTLNQL
-452 EAFTKKENQAIRYM
+452 DSFTKKENQAIRYM

-503 VLLGIGFIFT
+503 VLLGIGFIVT
-513 RYLLVLGSYTGI
+513 RYVLVLGTFTGI

-532 LSIIIGA
+532 LSIMIGS

-577 GLTIWEHYMVYA
+577 GMTIWEHYMVYA

-616 QSSTFRYPGFYLY
+616 KSSTFRYPGFYLN
-629 SNRMMSRS
+629 SNRMMARS

-642 QTISKAQAQRNNSSG
+642 RTISQAQAQRNNSSG

-671 GGGSGVRIR
+671 GGGSGVRTR

>member
-1 MEGKSYFLKKKGGV
+1 MDGKSYFKKKRGNVVFLSLLAALSGV
-15 ILLALLASLSGV
+15 ILLAL
-27 IGIVFQQNA
+27 QQNA
-36 YSLPNS
+36 YDLAD
-42 EAQTSQMEKVITI
+42 AQTSSMEKVITI
-55 EENGDV
+55 ADNGDV
-61 RFQENLNRYFS
+61 RFQENLNRFFS
-72 TQVFFQDIYY
+72 TRVFFQDIYF
-82 TSDHEDVPKNVSTP
+82 TSDHEDVPKNISTP
-96 AFDTT
+96 AFDSS
-101 RFATS
+101 RFATR
-106 IYDTSDT
+106 IYDTNET
-113 LMIASEGVAVANNY
+113 LMISSNGLYATDTYEEYDLS
-127 QGNNLILGYS
+127 LGYS
-137 WDPNSRDEFNNPI
+137 WDVNSVDEFNEPI
-150 ETIDD
+150 ETIDP
-155 DESVAWFHYNEGTW
+155 ESVAWFHYHEGTW
-169 GDIRIENDY
+169 GNIRIENDY
-178 RINGVAL
+178 WINGVAL
-185 KYADTAEFFWVI
+185 KYEDTSEFFWVV
-197 AATDNMQTENIDV
+197 AATDGMLTENIDV

-216 INLDVELVDAY
+216 INLNVDLVDAY

-252 ADRLYPDEYITTRI
+252 ADRLYPNEYITVRI
-266 NFPADRLVIDT
+266 NFPTDRLVINAT
-277 IQDNLYGNDVSD
+277 QDNLYGNDVSD
-289 YSIANGK
+289 YAIANGK
-296 PHLDNVATYEA
+296 AHLENVATYEA
-307 ERAAIRQT
+307 DRVAFRQT
-315 YQLAD
+315 YQMVD
-320 ILSISILVIVIAF
+320 ILGIAILVIVLAF
-333 SIWKIR
+333 SAWKIR

-391 IRRKFIVLDAG
+391 IRRKFILLDAG
-402 TESLTEA
+402 TESLTEE

-416 LNKEADQT
+416 LNKEQDQSN
-424 QLLAHEKQLIQWFF
+424 LLAHEKQLIQWFF
-438 GLVAGGDTLSLNQL
+438 GLVAGGDTLTLNQL
-452 EAFTKKENQAIRYM
+452 DSFTKKENQAIRYM

-503 VLLGIGFIFT
+503 VLLGIGFIVT
-513 RYLLVLGSYTGI
+513 RYVLVLGTFTGI

-532 LSIIIGA
+532 LSIMIGS

-577 GLTIWEHYMVYA
+577 GMTIWEHYMVYA

-616 QSSTFRYPGFYLY
+616 KSSTFRYPGFYLN
-629 SNRMMSRS
+629 SNRMMARS

-642 QTISKAQAQRNNSSG
+642 RTISQAQAQRNNSSG

-664 GGGGFRG
+664 GGGGSRG
-671 GGGSGVRIR
+671 GGGSGVRTR

>member
-1 MEGKSYFLKKKGGV
+1 MEGKSYFLKKKGRV
-15 ILLALLASLSGV
+15 ILLALLAASSGF
-27 IGIVFQQNA
+27 IGIAFQQNA
-36 YSLPNS
+36 YPLSSS
-42 EAQTSQMEKVITI
+42 EARTSNMEKVITI
-55 EENGDV
+55 ADNGDV

-72 TQVFFQDIYY
+72 TQVFFQDIYF
-82 TSDHEDVPKNVSTP
+82 TSDHEDIPKEVSTP
-96 AFDTT
+96 GFDTT
-101 RFATS
+101 RFATN
-106 IYDTSDT
+106 IYDKNDT
-113 LMIASEGVAVANNY
+113 LMIASEGEYVTNTF
-127 QGNNLILGYS
+127 QGNDLILGYS
-137 WDPNSRDEFNNPI
+137 WDPNSRDEFNNLI
-150 ETIDD
+150 ETIDN
-155 DESVAWFHYNEGTW
+155 ESVAWFHYHSGTW
-169 GDIRIENDY
+169 GNIRIENDY
-178 RINGVAL
+178 WINGVAL

-197 AATDNMQTENIDV
+197 AATDGMQTENIDV

-277 IQDNLYGNDVSD
+277 TQDNLYGNDVSD
-289 YSIANGK
+289 YPIANGNS
-296 PHLDNVATYEA
+296 HLDNVATYEA
-307 ERAAIRQT
+307 QRASFRQT
-315 YQLAD
+315 YQVAD
-320 ILSISILVIVIAF
+320 WVAISTLVIVLAF
-333 SIWKIR
+333 SAWKVR

-391 IRRKFIVLDAG
+391 IRRKFIILDAG

-424 QLLAHEKQLIQWFF
+424 TLLAHEKQLIQWFF

-503 VLLGIGFIFT
+503 VLLGVGFIVT

-525 VGGILFG
+525 VGGIVFG
-532 LSIIIGA
+532 LSILIGS

-616 QSSTFRYPGFYLY
+616 RSATFRYPGFYY
-629 SNRMMSRS
+629 YYHRTMARS

-642 QTISKAQAQRNNSSG
+642 QTISQAQAQRNNSSG
-657 RGGGGFG
+657 RGGGFG

>member
-1 MEGKSYFLKKKGGV
+1 MDGKSYFKKKRGNVVFLSLLAALSGV
-15 ILLALLASLSGV
+15 ILLAL
-27 IGIVFQQNA
+27 QQNA
-36 YSLPNS
+36 YDLAD
-42 EAQTSQMEKVITI
+42 AQTSSMEKVITI
-55 EENGDV
+55 ADNGDV
-61 RFQENLNRYFS
+61 RFQENLNRSFS
-72 TQVFFQDIYY
+72 TRVFFQDIYF
-82 TSDHEDVPKNVSTP
+82 TSDHEDVPKNISTP
-96 AFDTT
+96 AFDSS
-101 RFATS
+101 RFATR
-106 IYDTSDT
+106 IYDTNET
-113 LMIASEGVAVANNY
+113 LMISSNGLYATDTYEEYDLS
-127 QGNNLILGYS
+127 LGYS
-137 WDPNSRDEFNNPI
+137 WDVNSVDEFNEPI
-150 ETIDD
+150 ETIDQ
-155 DESVAWFHYNEGTW
+155 ESVTWFHYHEGTW
-169 GDIRIENDY
+169 GNIRIENDY
-178 RINGVAL
+178 WINGVAL
-185 KYADTAEFFWVI
+185 KYEDTSEFFWVV
-197 AATDNMQTENIDV
+197 AATDGMLTENIDV

-216 INLDVELVDAY
+216 INLNVDLVDAY

-252 ADRLYPDEYITTRI
+252 ADRLYPNEYITVRI
-266 NFPADRLVIDT
+266 NFPTDRLVINAT
-277 IQDNLYGNDVSD
+277 QDNLYGNDVSD
-289 YSIANGK
+289 YAIANGK
-296 PHLDNVATYEA
+296 AHLENVATYEA
-307 ERAAIRQT
+307 DRVAFRQT
-315 YQLAD
+315 YQMVD
-320 ILSISILVIVIAF
+320 ILGIAILVIVLAF
-333 SIWKIR
+333 SAWKIR

-391 IRRKFIVLDAG
+391 IRRKFILLDAG
-402 TESLTEA
+402 TESLTEE

-416 LNKEADQT
+416 LNKEQDQSK
-424 QLLAHEKQLIQWFF
+424 LLAHEKQLIQWFF
-438 GLVAGGDTLSLNQL
+438 GLVAGGDTLTLNQL
-452 EAFTKKENQAIRYM
+452 DSFTKKENQAIRYM

-503 VLLGIGFIFT
+503 VLLGIGFIVT
-513 RYLLVLGSYTGI
+513 RYVLVLGTFTGI

-532 LSIIIGA
+532 LSIMIGS

-577 GLTIWEHYMVYA
+577 GMTIWEHYMVYA

-616 QSSTFRYPGFYLY
+616 KSSTFRYPGFYLN
-629 SNRMMSRS
+629 SNRMMARS

-642 QTISKAQAQRNNSSG
+642 RTISQAQAQRNNSSG

-671 GGGSGVRIR
+671 GGGSGVRTR

>member
-1 MEGKSYFLKKKGGV
+1 MDGKSYFKKKRGNVVFLSLLAALSGV
-15 ILLALLASLSGV
+15 ILLAL
-27 IGIVFQQNA
+27 QQNA
-36 YSLPNS
+36 YDLTD
-42 EAQTSQMEKVITI
+42 AQTSSMEKVITI
-55 EENGDV
+55 ADNGDV
-61 RFQENLNRYFS
+61 RFQENLNRFFS
-72 TQVFFQDIYY
+72 TRVFFQDIYF
-82 TSDHEDVPKNVSTP
+82 TSDHEDVPKNISTP
-96 AFDTT
+96 AFDSS
-101 RFATS
+101 RFATR
-106 IYDTSDT
+106 IYDTNET
-113 LMIASEGVAVANNY
+113 LMISSNGLYATDTYEEYDLS
-127 QGNNLILGYS
+127 LGYS
-137 WDPNSRDEFNNPI
+137 WDVNSVDEFNEPI
-150 ETIDD
+150 ETIDP
-155 DESVAWFHYNEGTW
+155 ESVAWFHYHEGTW
-169 GDIRIENDY
+169 GNIRIENDY
-178 RINGVAL
+178 WINGVAL
-185 KYADTAEFFWVI
+185 KYEDTSEFFWVV
-197 AATDNMQTENIDV
+197 AATDGMLTENIDV

-216 INLDVELVDAY
+216 INLNVDLVDAY

-252 ADRLYPDEYITTRI
+252 ADRLYPNEYITVRI
-266 NFPADRLVIDT
+266 NFPTDRLVINAT
-277 IQDNLYGNDVSD
+277 QDNLYGNDVSD
-289 YSIANGK
+289 YAIANGK
-296 PHLDNVATYEA
+296 AHLENVATYEA
-307 ERAAIRQT
+307 DRVAFRQT
-315 YQLAD
+315 YQMVD
-320 ILSISILVIVIAF
+320 ILGIAILVIVLAF
-333 SIWKIR
+333 SAWKIR

-391 IRRKFIVLDAG
+391 IRRKFILLDAG
-402 TESLTEA
+402 TESLTEE

-416 LNKEADQT
+416 LNKEQDQSK
-424 QLLAHEKQLIQWFF
+424 LLAHEKQLIQWFF
-438 GLVAGGDTLSLNQL
+438 GLVAGGDTLTLNQL
-452 EAFTKKENQAIRYM
+452 DSFTKKENQAIRYM

-503 VLLGIGFIFT
+503 VLLGIGFTVT
-513 RYLLVLGSYTGI
+513 RYVLVLGTFTGI

-532 LSIIIGA
+532 LSIMIGS

-577 GLTIWEHYMVYA
+577 GMTIWEHYMVYA

-616 QSSTFRYPGFYLY
+616 KSSTFRYPGFYLN
-629 SNRMMSRS
+629 SNRMMARS

-642 QTISKAQAQRNNSSG
+642 RTISQAQAQRNNSSG

-671 GGGSGVRIR
+671 GGGSGVRTR

>member
-1 MEGKSYFLKKKGGV
+1 MDGKSYFKKKRGNVVFLSLLAALSGV
-15 ILLALLASLSGV
+15 ILLAL
-27 IGIVFQQNA
+27 QQNA
-36 YSLPNS
+36 YDLAD
-42 EAQTSQMEKVITI
+42 AQTSSMEKVITI
-55 EENGDV
+55 ADNGNV
-61 RFQENLNRYFS
+61 RFQENLNRSFS
-72 TQVFFQDIYY
+72 TRVFFQDIYF
-82 TSDHEDVPKNVSTP
+82 TSDHEDVPKNISTP
-96 AFDTT
+96 AFDSS
-101 RFATS
+101 RFATR
-106 IYDTSDT
+106 IYDTNET
-113 LMIASEGVAVANNY
+113 LMISSNGLYATDTYEEYDLS
-127 QGNNLILGYS
+127 LGYS
-137 WDPNSRDEFNNPI
+137 WDVNSVDEFNEPI
-150 ETIDD
+150 ETIDP
-155 DESVAWFHYNEGTW
+155 ESVAWFHYHEGTW
-169 GDIRIENDY
+169 GNIRIENDY
-178 RINGVAL
+178 WINGVAL
-185 KYADTAEFFWVI
+185 KYEDTSEFFWVV
-197 AATDNMQTENIDV
+197 AATDGMLTENIDV

-216 INLDVELVDAY
+216 INLNVDLVDAY

-252 ADRLYPDEYITTRI
+252 ADRLYPNEYITVRI
-266 NFPADRLVIDT
+266 NFPTDRLVINAT
-277 IQDNLYGNDVSD
+277 QDNLYGNDVSD
-289 YSIANGK
+289 YTIANGK
-296 PHLDNVATYEA
+296 PHLENVATYEA
-307 ERAAIRQT
+307 ERVAFRQT
-315 YQLAD
+315 YQMVD
-320 ILSISILVIVIAF
+320 ILGIAILVIVLAF
-333 SIWKIR
+333 SAWKIR

-391 IRRKFIVLDAG
+391 IRRKFILLDAG
-402 TESLTEA
+402 TESLTEE

-416 LNKEADQT
+416 LNKEQDQSN
-424 QLLAHEKQLIQWFF
+424 LLAHEKQLIQWFF
-438 GLVAGGDTLSLNQL
+438 GLVAGGDTLTLNQL
-452 EAFTKKENQAIRYM
+452 DSFTKKENQAIRYM

-503 VLLGIGFIFT
+503 VLLGIGFIVT
-513 RYLLVLGSYTGI
+513 RYVLVLGTFTGI

-532 LSIIIGA
+532 LSIMIGS

-577 GLTIWEHYMVYA
+577 GMTIWEHYMVYA

-616 QSSTFRYPGFYLY
+616 KSSTFRYPGFYLN
-629 SNRMMSRS
+629 SNRMMARS

-642 QTISKAQAQRNNSSG
+642 RTISQAQAQRNNSSG

-664 GGGGFRG
+664 GGGGSRG
-671 GGGSGVRIR
+671 GGGSGVRTR

>member
-1 MEGKSYFLKKKGGV
+1 MDGKSYFKKKRGNV
-15 ILLALLASLSGV
+15 VFLSLLASLSGV
-27 IGIVFQQNA
+27 ILLALQQNA
-36 YSLPNS
+36 YDLAD
-42 EAQTSQMEKVITI
+42 AQTSSMEKVITI
-55 EENGDV
+55 ADNGDV
-61 RFQENLNRYFS
+61 RFQENLNRSFS
-72 TQVFFQDIYY
+72 TRVFFQDIYF
-82 TSDHEDVPKNVSTP
+82 TSDHEDVPKDISTP
-96 AFDTT
+96 AFDSS
-101 RFATS
+101 RFATR
-106 IYDTSDT
+106 IYDTNET
-113 LMIASEGVAVANNY
+113 LMISSNGLYATDTYEEYDLS
-127 QGNNLILGYS
+127 LGYS
-137 WDPNSRDEFNNPI
+137 WDVNSVDEFNEPI
-150 ETIDD
+150 ETIDP
-155 DESVAWFHYNEGTW
+155 ESVAWFHYHEGTW
-169 GDIRIENDY
+169 GNIRIENDY
-178 RINGVAL
+178 WINGVAL
-185 KYADTAEFFWVI
+185 KYEDTSEFFWVV
-197 AATDNMQTENIDV
+197 AATDGMLTENIDV

-216 INLDVELVDAY
+216 INLNVDLVDAY

-252 ADRLYPDEYITTRI
+252 ADRLYPNEYITVRI
-266 NFPADRLVIDT
+266 NFPTDRLVINAT
-277 IQDNLYGNDVSD
+277 QDNLYGNDVSD
-289 YSIANGK
+289 YAIANGK
-296 PHLDNVATYEA
+296 AHLENVATYEA
-307 ERAAIRQT
+307 DRVAFRQT
-315 YQLAD
+315 YQMVD
-320 ILSISILVIVIAF
+320 ILGIAILVIVLAF
-333 SIWKIR
+333 SAWKIR

-391 IRRKFIVLDAG
+391 IRRKFILLDAG
-402 TESLTEA
+402 TESLTEE

-416 LNKEADQT
+416 LNKEQDQSK
-424 QLLAHEKQLIQWFF
+424 LLAHEKQLIQWFF
-438 GLVAGGDTLSLNQL
+438 GLVAGGDTLTLNQL
-452 EAFTKKENQAIRYM
+452 DSFTKKENQAIRYM

-503 VLLGIGFIFT
+503 VLLGIGFIVT
-513 RYLLVLGSYTGI
+513 RYVLVLGTFTGI

-532 LSIIIGA
+532 LSIMIGS

-577 GLTIWEHYMVYA
+577 GMTIWEHYMVYA

-616 QSSTFRYPGFYLY
+616 KSSTFRYPGFYLN
-629 SNRMMSRS
+629 SNRMMARS

-642 QTISKAQAQRNNSSG
+642 RTISQAQAQRNNSSG

-664 GGGGFRG
+664 GGGGSRG
-671 GGGSGVRIR
+671 GGGSGVRTR

>member
-1 MEGKSYFLKKKGGV
+1 MDGKSYFKKKRGNVVFLSLLAALSGV
-15 ILLALLASLSGV
+15 ILLAL
-27 IGIVFQQNA
+27 QQNA
-36 YSLPNS
+36 YDLAD
-42 EAQTSQMEKVITI
+42 AQTSSMEKVITI
-55 EENGDV
+55 ADNGDV
-61 RFQENLNRYFS
+61 RFQENLNRSFS
-72 TQVFFQDIYY
+72 TRVFFQDIYF
-82 TSDHEDVPKNVSTP
+82 TSDHEDVPKDISTP
-96 AFDTT
+96 AFDSS
-101 RFATS
+101 RFATR
-106 IYDTSDT
+106 IYDTNET
-113 LMIASEGVAVANNY
+113 LMISSNGLYATDTYEEYDLS
-127 QGNNLILGYS
+127 LGYS
-137 WDPNSRDEFNNPI
+137 WDVNSVDEFNEPI
-150 ETIDD
+150 ETIDP
-155 DESVAWFHYNEGTW
+155 ESVAWFHYHEGTW
-169 GDIRIENDY
+169 GNIRIENDY
-178 RINGVAL
+178 WINGVAL
-185 KYADTAEFFWVI
+185 KYEDTSEFFWVV
-197 AATDNMQTENIDV
+197 AATDGMLTENIDV

-216 INLDVELVDAY
+216 INLNVDLVDAY

-252 ADRLYPDEYITTRI
+252 ADRLYPNEYITVRI
-266 NFPADRLVIDT
+266 NFPTDRLVINAT
-277 IQDNLYGNDVSD
+277 QDNLYGNDVSD
-289 YSIANGK
+289 YAIANGK
-296 PHLDNVATYEA
+296 AHLENVATYEA
-307 ERAAIRQT
+307 DRVAFRQT
-315 YQLAD
+315 YQMVD
-320 ILSISILVIVIAF
+320 ILGIAILVIVLAF
-333 SIWKIR
+333 SAWKIR

-391 IRRKFIVLDAG
+391 IRRKFILLDAG
-402 TESLTEA
+402 TESLTEE

-416 LNKEADQT
+416 LNKEQDQSK
-424 QLLAHEKQLIQWFF
+424 LLAHEKQLIQWFF
-438 GLVAGGDTLSLNQL
+438 GLVAGGDTLTLNQL
-452 EAFTKKENQAIRYM
+452 DSFTKKENQAIRYM

-503 VLLGIGFIFT
+503 VLLGIGFTVT
-513 RYLLVLGSYTGI
+513 RYVLVLGTFTGI

-532 LSIIIGA
+532 LSIMIGS

-577 GLTIWEHYMVYA
+577 GMTIWEHYMVYA

-616 QSSTFRYPGFYLY
+616 KSSTFRYPGFYLN
-629 SNRMMSRS
+629 SNRMMARS

-642 QTISKAQAQRNNSSG
+642 RTISQAQAQRNNSSG

-664 GGGGFRG
+664 GGGGSRG
-671 GGGSGVRIR
+671 GGGSGVRTR

>member
-1 MEGKSYFLKKKGGV
+1 MDGKSYFKKKRGNVVFLSLLAALSGV
-15 ILLALLASLSGV
+15 ILLAL
-27 IGIVFQQNA
+27 QQNA
-36 YSLPNS
+36 YDLAD
-42 EAQTSQMEKVITI
+42 AQTSSMEKVITI
-55 EENGDV
+55 ADNGDV
-61 RFQENLNRYFS
+61 RFQENLNRFFS
-72 TQVFFQDIYY
+72 TRVFFQDIYF
-82 TSDHEDVPKNVSTP
+82 TSDHEDVPKNISTP
-96 AFDTT
+96 AFDSS
-101 RFATS
+101 RFATR
-106 IYDTSDT
+106 IYDTNET
-113 LMIASEGVAVANNY
+113 LMISSNGLYATDTYEEYDLS
-127 QGNNLILGYS
+127 LGYS
-137 WDPNSRDEFNNPI
+137 WDVNSVDEFNEPI
-150 ETIDD
+150 ETIDP
-155 DESVAWFHYNEGTW
+155 ESVAWFHYHEGTW
-169 GDIRIENDY
+169 GNIRIENDY
-178 RINGVAL
+178 WINGVAL
-185 KYADTAEFFWVI
+185 KYEDTSEFFWVV
-197 AATDNMQTENIDV
+197 AATDGMLTENIDV

-216 INLDVELVDAY
+216 INLNVDLVDAY

-252 ADRLYPDEYITTRI
+252 ADRLYPNEYITVRI
-266 NFPADRLVIDT
+266 NFPTDRLVINAT
-277 IQDNLYGNDVSD
+277 QDNLYGNDVSD
-289 YSIANGK
+289 YAIANGK
-296 PHLDNVATYEA
+296 AHLENVATYEA
-307 ERAAIRQT
+307 DRVAFRQT
-315 YQLAD
+315 YQMVD
-320 ILSISILVIVIAF
+320 ILGIAILVIVLAF
-333 SIWKIR
+333 SAWKIR

-391 IRRKFIVLDAG
+391 IRRKFILLDAG
-402 TESLTEA
+402 TESLTEE

-416 LNKEADQT
+416 LNKEQDQSK
-424 QLLAHEKQLIQWFF
+424 LLAHEKQLIQWFF
-438 GLVAGGDTLSLNQL
+438 GLVAGGDTLTLSQL
-452 EAFTKKENQAIRYM
+452 DSFTKKENQAIRYM

-503 VLLGIGFIFT
+503 VLLGIGFTVT
-513 RYLLVLGSYTGI
+513 RYVLVLGTFTGI

-532 LSIIIGA
+532 LSIMIGS

-577 GLTIWEHYMVYA
+577 GMTIWEHYMVYA

-616 QSSTFRYPGFYLY
+616 KSSTFRYPGFYLN
-629 SNRMMSRS
+629 SNRMMARS

-642 QTISKAQAQRNNSSG
+642 RTISQAQAQRNNSSG

-671 GGGSGVRIR
+671 GGGSGVRTR

>member
-1 MEGKSYFLKKKGGV
+1 MDGKSYFKKKRGNVVFLSLLAALSGV
-15 ILLALLASLSGV
+15 ILLAL
-27 IGIVFQQNA
+27 QQNA
-36 YSLPNS
+36 YDLAD
-42 EAQTSQMEKVITI
+42 AQTSSMEKVITI
-55 EENGDV
+55 ADNGDV

-72 TQVFFQDIYY
+72 TRVFFQDIYF
-82 TSDHEDVPKNVSTP
+82 TSDHEDVPKNISTP
-96 AFDTT
+96 AFDSS
-101 RFATS
+101 RFATR
-106 IYDTSDT
+106 IYDTNET
-113 LMIASEGVAVANNY
+113 LMISSNGLYATDTYEEYDLS
-127 QGNNLILGYS
+127 LGYS
-137 WDPNSRDEFNNPI
+137 WDVNSVDEFNEPI
-150 ETIDD
+150 ETIDP
-155 DESVAWFHYNEGTW
+155 ESVAWFHYHEGTW
-169 GDIRIENDY
+169 GNIRIENDY
-178 RINGVAL
+178 WINGVAL
-185 KYADTAEFFWVI
+185 KYEDTSEFFWVV
-197 AATDNMQTENIDV
+197 AATDGMLTENIDV

-216 INLDVELVDAY
+216 INLNVDLVDAY

-252 ADRLYPDEYITTRI
+252 ADRLYPNEYITVRI
-266 NFPADRLVIDT
+266 NFPTDRLVINAT
-277 IQDNLYGNDVSD
+277 QDNLYGNDVSD
-289 YSIANGK
+289 YAIANGK
-296 PHLDNVATYEA
+296 AHLENVATYEA
-307 ERAAIRQT
+307 DRVAFRQT
-315 YQLAD
+315 YQMVD
-320 ILSISILVIVIAF
+320 ILGIAILVIVLAF
-333 SIWKIR
+333 SAWKIR

-391 IRRKFIVLDAG
+391 IRRKFILLDAG
-402 TESLTEA
+402 TESLTEE

-416 LNKEADQT
+416 LNKEQDQSK
-424 QLLAHEKQLIQWFF
+424 LLAHEKQLIQWFF
-438 GLVAGGDTLSLNQL
+438 GLVAGGDTLTLNQL
-452 EAFTKKENQAIRYM
+452 DSFTKKENQAIRYM

-503 VLLGIGFIFT
+503 VLLGIGFTVT
-513 RYLLVLGSYTGI
+513 RYVLVLGTFTGI

-532 LSIIIGA
+532 LSIMIGS

-577 GLTIWEHYMVYA
+577 GMTIWEHYMVYA

-616 QSSTFRYPGFYLY
+616 KSSTFRYPGFYLN
-629 SNRMMSRS
+629 SNRMMARS

-642 QTISKAQAQRNNSSG
+642 RTISQAQAQRNNSSG

-671 GGGSGVRIR
+671 GGGSGVRTR

>member
-1 MEGKSYFLKKKGGV
+1 MDGKSYFKKKRGNVVFLSLLAALSGV
-15 ILLALLASLSGV
+15 ILLAL
-27 IGIVFQQNA
+27 QQNA
-36 YSLPNS
+36 YDLAD
-42 EAQTSQMEKVITI
+42 AQTSSMEKVITI
-55 EENGDV
+55 ADNGDV

-72 TQVFFQDIYY
+72 TRVFFQDIYF
-82 TSDHEDVPKNVSTP
+82 TSDHEDVPKNISTP
-96 AFDTT
+96 AFDSS
-101 RFATS
+101 RFATR
-106 IYDTSDT
+106 IYDTNET
-113 LMIASEGVAVANNY
+113 LMISSNGLYATDTYEEYDLS
-127 QGNNLILGYS
+127 LGYS
-137 WDPNSRDEFNNPI
+137 WDVNSVDEFNEPI
-150 ETIDD
+150 ETIDP
-155 DESVAWFHYNEGTW
+155 ESVAWFHYHEGTW
-169 GDIRIENDY
+169 GNIRIENDY
-178 RINGVAL
+178 WINGVAL
-185 KYADTAEFFWVI
+185 KYEDTSEFFWVV
-197 AATDNMQTENIDV
+197 AATDGMLTENIDV

-216 INLDVELVDAY
+216 INLNVDLVDAY

-252 ADRLYPDEYITTRI
+252 ADRLYPNEYITVRI
-266 NFPADRLVIDT
+266 NFPTDRLVINAT
-277 IQDNLYGNDVSD
+277 QDNLYGNDVSD
-289 YSIANGK
+289 YAIANGK
-296 PHLDNVATYEA
+296 AHLENVATYEA
-307 ERAAIRQT
+307 DRVAFRQT
-315 YQLAD
+315 YQMVD
-320 ILSISILVIVIAF
+320 ILGIAILVIVLAF
-333 SIWKIR
+333 SAWKIR

-391 IRRKFIVLDAG
+391 IRRKFILLDAG
-402 TESLTEA
+402 TESLTEE

-416 LNKEADQT
+416 LNKEQDQSK
-424 QLLAHEKQLIQWFF
+424 LLAHEKQLIQWFF
-438 GLVAGGDTLSLNQL
+438 GLVAGGDTLTLNQL
-452 EAFTKKENQAIRYM
+452 DSFTKKENQAIRYM

-503 VLLGIGFIFT
+503 VLLGIGFIVT
-513 RYLLVLGSYTGI
+513 RYVLVLGTFTGI

-532 LSIIIGA
+532 LSIMIGS

-577 GLTIWEHYMVYA
+577 GMTIWEHYMVYA

-616 QSSTFRYPGFYLY
+616 KSSTFRYPGFYLN
-629 SNRMMSRS
+629 SNRMMARS

-642 QTISKAQAQRNNSSG
+642 RTISQAQAQRNNSSG

-664 GGGGFRG
+664 GGGGSRG
-671 GGGSGVRIR
+671 GGGSGVRTR

>member
-1 MEGKSYFLKKKGGV
+1 MDGKSYFKKKRGNVVFLSLLAALSGV
-15 ILLALLASLSGV
+15 ILLAL
-27 IGIVFQQNA
+27 QQNA
-36 YSLPNS
+36 YDLAD
-42 EAQTSQMEKVITI
+42 AQTSSMEKVITI
-55 EENGDV
+55 ADNGDV
-61 RFQENLNRYFS
+61 RFQENLNRFFS
-72 TQVFFQDIYY
+72 TRVFFQDIYF
-82 TSDHEDVPKNVSTP
+82 TSDHEDVPKNISTP
-96 AFDTT
+96 AFDSS
-101 RFATS
+101 RFATR
-106 IYDTSDT
+106 IYDTNET
-113 LMIASEGVAVANNY
+113 LMISSNGLYATDTYEEYDLS
-127 QGNNLILGYS
+127 LGYS
-137 WDPNSRDEFNNPI
+137 WDVNSVDEFNEPI
-150 ETIDD
+150 ETIDP
-155 DESVAWFHYNEGTW
+155 ESVAWFHYHEGTW
-169 GDIRIENDY
+169 GNIRIENDY
-178 RINGVAL
+178 WINGVAL
-185 KYADTAEFFWVI
+185 KYEDTSEFFWVV
-197 AATDNMQTENIDV
+197 AATDGMLTENIDV

-216 INLDVELVDAY
+216 INLNVDLVDAY

-252 ADRLYPDEYITTRI
+252 ADRLYPNEYITVRI
-266 NFPADRLVIDT
+266 NFPTDRLVINAT
-277 IQDNLYGNDVSD
+277 QDNLYGNDVSD
-289 YSIANGK
+289 YAIANGK
-296 PHLDNVATYEA
+296 AHLENVATYEA
-307 ERAAIRQT
+307 DRVAFRQT
-315 YQLAD
+315 YQMVD
-320 ILSISILVIVIAF
+320 ILGIAILVIVLAF
-333 SIWKIR
+333 SAWKIR

-391 IRRKFIVLDAG
+391 IRRKFILLDAG
-402 TESLTEA
+402 TESLTEE

-416 LNKEADQT
+416 LNKEQDQSK
-424 QLLAHEKQLIQWFF
+424 LLAHEKQLIQWFF
-438 GLVAGGDTLSLNQL
+438 GLVAGGDTLTLNQL
-452 EAFTKKENQAIRYM
+452 DSFTKKENQAIRYM

-503 VLLGIGFIFT
+503 VLLGIGFIVT
-513 RYLLVLGSYTGI
+513 RYVLVLGTFTGI

-532 LSIIIGA
+532 LSIMIGS

-577 GLTIWEHYMVYA
+577 GMTIWEHYMVYA

-616 QSSTFRYPGFYLY
+616 KSSTFRYPGFYLN
-629 SNRMMSRS
+629 SNRMMARS

-642 QTISKAQAQRNNSSG
+642 RTISQAQAQRNNSSG
-657 RGGGGFG
+657 RGG
-664 GGGGFRG
+664 
-671 GGGSGVRIR
+671 SGVRTR

>member
-1 MEGKSYFLKKKGGV
+1 MDGKSYFKKKRGNVVFLSLLAALSGV
-15 ILLALLASLSGV
+15 ILLAL
-27 IGIVFQQNA
+27 QQNA
-36 YSLPNS
+36 YDLAD
-42 EAQTSQMEKVITI
+42 AQTSSMEKVITI
-55 EENGDV
+55 ADNGDV
-61 RFQENLNRYFS
+61 RFQENLNRSFS
-72 TQVFFQDIYY
+72 TRVFFQDIYF
-82 TSDHEDVPKNVSTP
+82 TSDHEDVPKNISTP
-96 AFDTT
+96 AFDSS
-101 RFATS
+101 RFATR
-106 IYDTSDT
+106 IYDTNET
-113 LMIASEGVAVANNY
+113 LMISSNGLYATDTYEEYDLS
-127 QGNNLILGYS
+127 LGYS
-137 WDPNSRDEFNNPI
+137 WDVNSVDEFNEPI
-150 ETIDD
+150 ETIDP
-155 DESVAWFHYNEGTW
+155 ESVAWFHYHEGTW
-169 GDIRIENDY
+169 GNIRIENDY
-178 RINGVAL
+178 WINGVAL
-185 KYADTAEFFWVI
+185 KYEDTSEFFWVV
-197 AATDNMQTENIDV
+197 AATDGMLTENIDV

-216 INLDVELVDAY
+216 INLNVDLVDAY

-252 ADRLYPDEYITTRI
+252 ADRLYPNEYITVRI
-266 NFPADRLVIDT
+266 NFPTDRLVINAT
-277 IQDNLYGNDVSD
+277 QDNLYGNDVSD
-289 YSIANGK
+289 YAIANGK
-296 PHLDNVATYEA
+296 AHLENVATYEA
-307 ERAAIRQT
+307 DRVAFRQT
-315 YQLAD
+315 YQMVD
-320 ILSISILVIVIAF
+320 ILGIAILVIVLAF
-333 SIWKIR
+333 SAWKIR

-391 IRRKFIVLDAG
+391 IRRKFILLDAG
-402 TESLTEA
+402 TESLTEE

-416 LNKEADQT
+416 LNKEQDQSK
-424 QLLAHEKQLIQWFF
+424 LLAHEKQLIQWFF
-438 GLVAGGDTLSLNQL
+438 GLVAGGDTLTLNQL
-452 EAFTKKENQAIRYM
+452 DSFTKKENQAIRYM

-503 VLLGIGFIFT
+503 VLLGIGFTVT
-513 RYLLVLGSYTGI
+513 RYVLVLGTFTGI

-532 LSIIIGA
+532 LSIMIGS

-577 GLTIWEHYMVYA
+577 GMTIWEHYMVYA

-616 QSSTFRYPGFYLY
+616 KSSTFRYPGFYLN
-629 SNRMMSRS
+629 SNRMMARS

-642 QTISKAQAQRNNSSG
+642 RTISQAQAQRNNSSG

-671 GGGSGVRIR
+671 GGGSGVRTR

>member
-1 MEGKSYFLKKKGGV
+1 MDGKSYFKKKRGNVVFLSLLAALSGV
-15 ILLALLASLSGV
+15 ILLAL
-27 IGIVFQQNA
+27 QQNA
-36 YSLPNS
+36 YDLAD
-42 EAQTSQMEKVITI
+42 AQTSSMEKVITI
-55 EENGDV
+55 ADNGDV
-61 RFQENLNRYFS
+61 RFQENLNRSFS
-72 TQVFFQDIYY
+72 TRVFFQDIYF
-82 TSDHEDVPKNVSTP
+82 TSDHEDVPKNISTP
-96 AFDTT
+96 AFDSS
-101 RFATS
+101 RFATR
-106 IYDTSDT
+106 IYDTNET
-113 LMIASEGVAVANNY
+113 LMISSNGLYATDTYEEYDLS
-127 QGNNLILGYS
+127 LGYS
-137 WDPNSRDEFNNPI
+137 WDVNSVDEFNEPI
-150 ETIDD
+150 ETIDP
-155 DESVAWFHYNEGTW
+155 ESVAWFHYHEGTW
-169 GDIRIENDY
+169 GNIRIENDY
-178 RINGVAL
+178 WINGVAL
-185 KYADTAEFFWVI
+185 KYEDTSEFFWVV
-197 AATDNMQTENIDV
+197 AATDGMLTENIDV

-216 INLDVELVDAY
+216 INLNVDLVDAY

-252 ADRLYPDEYITTRI
+252 ADRLYPNEYITVRI
-266 NFPADRLVIDT
+266 NFPTDRLVINAT
-277 IQDNLYGNDVSD
+277 QDNLYGNDVSD
-289 YSIANGK
+289 YAIANGK
-296 PHLDNVATYEA
+296 AHLENVATYEA
-307 ERAAIRQT
+307 DRVAFRQT
-315 YQLAD
+315 YQMVD
-320 ILSISILVIVIAF
+320 ILGIAILVIVLAF
-333 SIWKIR
+333 SAWKIR

-391 IRRKFIVLDAG
+391 IRRKFILLDAG
-402 TESLTEA
+402 TESLTEE

-416 LNKEADQT
+416 LNKEQDQSK
-424 QLLAHEKQLIQWFF
+424 LLAHEKQLIQWFF
-438 GLVAGGDTLSLNQL
+438 GLVAGGDTLTLSQL
-452 EAFTKKENQAIRYM
+452 DSFTKKENQAIRYM

-503 VLLGIGFIFT
+503 VLLGIGFTVT
-513 RYLLVLGSYTGI
+513 RYVLVLGTFTGI

-532 LSIIIGA
+532 LSIMIGS

-577 GLTIWEHYMVYA
+577 GMTIWEHYMVYA

-616 QSSTFRYPGFYLY
+616 KSSTFRYPGFYLN
-629 SNRMMSRS
+629 SNRMMARS

-642 QTISKAQAQRNNSSG
+642 RTISQAQAQRNNSSG

-671 GGGSGVRIR
+671 GGGSGVRTR

>member
-1 MEGKSYFLKKKGGV
+1 MEGKSYFLKKKGRV
-15 ILLALLASLSGV
+15 IFLALLASLSGV

-36 YSLPNS
+36 YPLTSG
-42 EAQTSQMEKVITI
+42 EARTNKMEKVITI

-61 RFQENLNRYFS
+61 RFQENLTRYFS
-72 TQVFFQDIYY
+72 TRVFFQDIYY
-82 TSDHEDVPKNVSTP
+82 TSDHEDIPKNVSTP

-101 RFATS
+101 RFATN
-106 IYDTSDT
+106 IYDMNDT
-113 LMIASEGVAVANNY
+113 LMIASEGVAVTNNY
-127 QGNNLILGYS
+127 QGNDLILGYS
-137 WDPNSRDEFNNPI
+137 WDPNSRDEFNDPI
-150 ETIDD
+150 EPIDP
-155 DESVAWFHYNEGTW
+155 ESVAWFHYNEGTW

-210 KVVLPG
+210 KVFLPG
-216 INLDVELVDAY
+216 INLDVDLVDAY

-252 ADRLYPDEYITTRI
+252 ANRLYPDEYITTRI
-266 NFPADRLVIDT
+266 NFPADRLVIDST
-277 IQDNLYGNDVSD
+277 QDNLYGNDVSD
-289 YSIANGK
+289 YVIANGK
-296 PHLDNVATYEA
+296 PHLENVATFEA
-307 ERAAIRQT
+307 ERAAFRQT
-315 YQLAD
+315 YQMVD
-320 ILSISILVIVIAF
+320 ILGISILVIVLAF
-333 SIWKIR
+333 SAWKIR

-391 IRRKFIVLDAG
+391 IRRKFIILDAG
-402 TESLTEA
+402 TESLTEE

-416 LNKEADQT
+416 INKEADQT
-424 QLLAHEKQLIQWFF
+424 LLLAHEKQLIQWFF

-466 NENQSFNRAVVS
+466 SENQSFNRAVVS

-503 VLLGIGFIFT
+503 VLLGIGFIVT

-532 LSIIIGA
+532 LSIIIGS

-577 GLTIWEHYMVYA
+577 GMTIWEHYMVYA

-616 QSSTFRYPGFYLY
+616 RSSTFRYPGFYLY
-629 SNRMMSRS
+629 SNRMMARS
-637 FVSAQ
+637 FMSAQ
-642 QTISKAQAQRNNSSG
+642 QTISQAQAQRNNSSG

-671 GGGSGVRIR
+671 GGGSGVRTR

>member
-1 MEGKSYFLKKKGGV
+1 MDGKSYFKKKRGNV
-15 ILLALLASLSGV
+15 VFLSLLASLSGV
-27 IGIVFQQNA
+27 ILLALQQNA
-36 YSLPNS
+36 YDLAD
-42 EAQTSQMEKVITI
+42 AQTSSMEKVITI
-55 EENGDV
+55 ADNGDV

-72 TQVFFQDIYY
+72 TRVFFQDIYF
-82 TSDHEDVPKNVSTP
+82 TSDHEDVPKNISTP
-96 AFDTT
+96 AFDSS
-101 RFATS
+101 RFATR
-106 IYDTSDT
+106 IYDTNET
-113 LMIASEGVAVANNY
+113 LMISSNGLYATDTYEEYDLS
-127 QGNNLILGYS
+127 LGYS
-137 WDPNSRDEFNNPI
+137 WDVNSVDEFNEPI
-150 ETIDD
+150 ETIDP
-155 DESVAWFHYNEGTW
+155 ESVAWFHYHEGTW
-169 GDIRIENDY
+169 GNIRIENDY
-178 RINGVAL
+178 WINGVAL
-185 KYADTAEFFWVI
+185 KYEDTSEFFWVV
-197 AATDNMQTENIDV
+197 AATDGMLTENIDV

-216 INLDVELVDAY
+216 INLNVDLVDAY

-252 ADRLYPDEYITTRI
+252 ADRLYPNEYITVRI
-266 NFPADRLVIDT
+266 NFPTDRLVINAT
-277 IQDNLYGNDVSD
+277 QDNLYGNDVSD
-289 YSIANGK
+289 YAIANGK
-296 PHLDNVATYEA
+296 AHLENVATYEA
-307 ERAAIRQT
+307 DRVAFRQT
-315 YQLAD
+315 YQMVD
-320 ILSISILVIVIAF
+320 ILGIAILVIVLAF
-333 SIWKIR
+333 SAWKIR

-391 IRRKFIVLDAG
+391 IRRKFILLDAG
-402 TESLTEA
+402 TESLTEE

-416 LNKEADQT
+416 LNKEQDQSK
-424 QLLAHEKQLIQWFF
+424 LLAHEKQLIQWFF
-438 GLVAGGDTLSLNQL
+438 GLVAGGDTLTLNQL
-452 EAFTKKENQAIRYM
+452 DSFTKKENQAIRYM

-503 VLLGIGFIFT
+503 VLLGIGFIVT
-513 RYLLVLGSYTGI
+513 RYVLVLGTFTGI

-532 LSIIIGA
+532 LSIMIGS

-577 GLTIWEHYMVYA
+577 GMTIWEHYMVYA

-616 QSSTFRYPGFYLY
+616 KSSTFRYPGFYLN
-629 SNRMMSRS
+629 SNRMMARS

-642 QTISKAQAQRNNSSG
+642 RTISQAQAQRNNSSG

-664 GGGGFRG
+664 GGGGSRG
-671 GGGSGVRIR
+671 GGGSGVRTR

>member
-1 MEGKSYFLKKKGGV
+1 MDGKSYFKKKRGNVVFLSLLAALSGV
-15 ILLALLASLSGV
+15 ILLAL
-27 IGIVFQQNA
+27 QQNA
-36 YSLPNS
+36 YDLTD
-42 EAQTSQMEKVITI
+42 AQTSSMEKVITI
-55 EENGDV
+55 ADNGDV
-61 RFQENLNRYFS
+61 RFQENLNRFFS
-72 TQVFFQDIYY
+72 TRVFFQDIYF
-82 TSDHEDVPKNVSTP
+82 TSDHEDVPKNISTP
-96 AFDTT
+96 AFDSS
-101 RFATS
+101 RFATR
-106 IYDTSDT
+106 IYDTNET
-113 LMIASEGVAVANNY
+113 LMISSNGLYATDTYEEYDLS
-127 QGNNLILGYS
+127 LGYS
-137 WDPNSRDEFNNPI
+137 WDVNSVDEFNEPI
-150 ETIDD
+150 ETIDP
-155 DESVAWFHYNEGTW
+155 ESVAWFHYHEGTW
-169 GDIRIENDY
+169 GNIRIENDY
-178 RINGVAL
+178 WINGVAL
-185 KYADTAEFFWVI
+185 KYEDTSEFFWVV
-197 AATDNMQTENIDV
+197 AATDGMLTENIDV

-216 INLDVELVDAY
+216 INLNVDLVDAY

-252 ADRLYPDEYITTRI
+252 ADRLYPNEYITVRI
-266 NFPADRLVIDT
+266 NFPTDRLVINAT
-277 IQDNLYGNDVSD
+277 QDNLYGNDVSD
-289 YSIANGK
+289 YAIANGK
-296 PHLDNVATYEA
+296 AHLENVATYEA
-307 ERAAIRQT
+307 DRVAFRQT
-315 YQLAD
+315 YQMVD
-320 ILSISILVIVIAF
+320 ILGIAILVIVLAF
-333 SIWKIR
+333 SAWKIR

-391 IRRKFIVLDAG
+391 IRRKFILLDAG
-402 TESLTEA
+402 TESLTEE

-416 LNKEADQT
+416 LNKEQDQSK
-424 QLLAHEKQLIQWFF
+424 LLAHEKQLIQWFF
-438 GLVAGGDTLSLNQL
+438 GLVAGGDTLTLSQL
-452 EAFTKKENQAIRYM
+452 DSFTKKENQAIRYM

-503 VLLGIGFIFT
+503 VLLGIGFTVT
-513 RYLLVLGSYTGI
+513 RYVLVLGTFTGI

-532 LSIIIGA
+532 LSIMIGS

-577 GLTIWEHYMVYA
+577 GMTIWEHYMVYA

-616 QSSTFRYPGFYLY
+616 KSSTFRYPGFYLN
-629 SNRMMSRS
+629 SNRMMARS

-642 QTISKAQAQRNNSSG
+642 RTISQAQAQRNNSSG

-671 GGGSGVRIR
+671 GGGSGVRTR

>member
-1 MEGKSYFLKKKGGV
+1 MDGKSYFKKKRGNVVFLSLLAALSGV
-15 ILLALLASLSGV
+15 ILLAL
-27 IGIVFQQNA
+27 QQNA
-36 YSLPNS
+36 YDLAD
-42 EAQTSQMEKVITI
+42 AQTSSMEKVITI
-55 EENGDV
+55 ADNGDV

-72 TQVFFQDIYY
+72 TRVFFQDIYF
-82 TSDHEDVPKNVSTP
+82 TSDHEDVPKNISTP
-96 AFDTT
+96 AFDSS
-101 RFATS
+101 RFATR
-106 IYDTSDT
+106 IYDTNET
-113 LMIASEGVAVANNY
+113 LMISSNGLYATDTYEEYDLS
-127 QGNNLILGYS
+127 LGYS
-137 WDPNSRDEFNNPI
+137 WDVNSVDEFNEPI
-150 ETIDD
+150 ETIDP
-155 DESVAWFHYNEGTW
+155 ESVAWFHYHEGTW
-169 GDIRIENDY
+169 GNIRIENDY
-178 RINGVAL
+178 WINGVAL
-185 KYADTAEFFWVI
+185 KYEDTSEFFWVV
-197 AATDNMQTENIDV
+197 AATDGMLTENIDV

-216 INLDVELVDAY
+216 INLNVDLVDAY

-252 ADRLYPDEYITTRI
+252 ADRLYPNEYITVRI
-266 NFPADRLVIDT
+266 NFPTDRLVINAT
-277 IQDNLYGNDVSD
+277 QDNLYGNDVSD
-289 YSIANGK
+289 YAIANGK
-296 PHLDNVATYEA
+296 AHLENVATYEA
-307 ERAAIRQT
+307 DRVAFRQT
-315 YQLAD
+315 YQMVD
-320 ILSISILVIVIAF
+320 ILGIAILVIVLAF
-333 SIWKIR
+333 SAWKIR

-391 IRRKFIVLDAG
+391 IRRKFILLDAG
-402 TESLTEA
+402 TESLTEE

-416 LNKEADQT
+416 LNKEQDQSK
-424 QLLAHEKQLIQWFF
+424 LLAHEKQLIQWFF
-438 GLVAGGDTLSLNQL
+438 GLVAGGDTLTLNQL
-452 EAFTKKENQAIRYM
+452 DSFTKKENQAIRYM

-503 VLLGIGFIFT
+503 VLLGIGFTVT
-513 RYLLVLGSYTGI
+513 RYVLVLGTFTGI

-532 LSIIIGA
+532 LSIMIGS

-577 GLTIWEHYMVYA
+577 GMTIWEHYMVYA

-616 QSSTFRYPGFYLY
+616 KSSTFRYPGFYLN
-629 SNRMMSRS
+629 SNRMMARS

-642 QTISKAQAQRNNSSG
+642 RTISQAQAQRNNSSG

-664 GGGGFRG
+664 GGGGSRG
-671 GGGSGVRIR
+671 GGGSGVRTR

>member
-1 MEGKSYFLKKKGGV
+1 MDGKSYFKKKRGNVVFLSLLAALSGV
-15 ILLALLASLSGV
+15 ILLAL
-27 IGIVFQQNA
+27 QQNA
-36 YSLPNS
+36 YDLAD
-42 EAQTSQMEKVITI
+42 AQTSSMEKVITI
-55 EENGDV
+55 ADNGDV
-61 RFQENLNRYFS
+61 RFQENLNRSFS
-72 TQVFFQDIYY
+72 TRVFFQDIYF
-82 TSDHEDVPKNVSTP
+82 TSDHEDVPKNISTP
-96 AFDTT
+96 AFDSS
-101 RFATS
+101 RFATR
-106 IYDTSDT
+106 IYDTNET
-113 LMIASEGVAVANNY
+113 LMISSNGLYATDTYEEYDLS
-127 QGNNLILGYS
+127 LGYS
-137 WDPNSRDEFNNPI
+137 WDVNSVDEFNEPI
-150 ETIDD
+150 ETIDP
-155 DESVAWFHYNEGTW
+155 ESVAWFHYHEGTW
-169 GDIRIENDY
+169 GNIRIENDY
-178 RINGVAL
+178 WINGVAL
-185 KYADTAEFFWVI
+185 KYEDTSEFFWVV
-197 AATDNMQTENIDV
+197 AATDGMLTENIDV

-216 INLDVELVDAY
+216 INLNVDLVDAY

-252 ADRLYPDEYITTRI
+252 ADRLYPNEYITVRI
-266 NFPADRLVIDT
+266 NFPTDRLVINAT
-277 IQDNLYGNDVSD
+277 QDNLYGNDVSD
-289 YSIANGK
+289 YAIANGK
-296 PHLDNVATYEA
+296 AHLENVATYEA
-307 ERAAIRQT
+307 DRVAFRQT
-315 YQLAD
+315 YQMVD
-320 ILSISILVIVIAF
+320 ILGIAILVIVLAF
-333 SIWKIR
+333 SAWKIR

-391 IRRKFIVLDAG
+391 IRRKFILLDAG
-402 TESLTEA
+402 TESLTEE

-416 LNKEADQT
+416 LNKEQDQSK
-424 QLLAHEKQLIQWFF
+424 LLAHEKQLIQWFF
-438 GLVAGGDTLSLNQL
+438 GLVAGGDTLTLNQL
-452 EAFTKKENQAIRYM
+452 DSFTKKENQAIRYM

-503 VLLGIGFIFT
+503 VLLGIGFIVT
-513 RYLLVLGSYTGI
+513 RYVLVLGTFTGI

-532 LSIIIGA
+532 LSIMIGS

-577 GLTIWEHYMVYA
+577 GMTIWEHYMVYA

-616 QSSTFRYPGFYLY
+616 KSSTFRYPGFYLN
-629 SNRMMSRS
+629 SNRMMARS

-642 QTISKAQAQRNNSSG
+642 RTISQAQAQRNNSSG

-664 GGGGFRG
+664 GGGGSRG
-671 GGGSGVRIR
+671 GGGSGVRTR